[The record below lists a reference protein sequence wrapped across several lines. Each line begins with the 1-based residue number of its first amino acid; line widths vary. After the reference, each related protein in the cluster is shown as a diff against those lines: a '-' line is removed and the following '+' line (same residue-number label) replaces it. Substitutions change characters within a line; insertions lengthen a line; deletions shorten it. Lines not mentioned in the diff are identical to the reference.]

1 MSTLQFVFGASGSGK
16 TEFCIRKALEEA
28 GKDLNHNVYYLVP
41 EQDTLA
47 MQKRIVMHEK
57 NKGKGILNL
66 DVLSF
71 QRLYYASF
79 SHANKKVPKSL
90 DEMGKVMV
98 LSLVAEKYNRNLLY
112 FQGEIDKP
120 GFLEE
125 AKSLI
130 SECMQYGISPENL
143 STCALKSVKKLTGAK
158 LHDMALLYEGF
169 LSWLLEHKKY
179 TEEGIQDLAL
189 EQILQDP
196 NYKNASFL
204 LDGFTGFTV
213 SELRCL
219 EILMEGENDILIS
232 LEIRS
237 REEGNLYDKGDL
249 SSLFYLTKDAV
260 KEVEELALKLKVKV
274 LPEIN
279 VNLYDSIS
287 GERRKEGEVYP
298 RFEKIPALQK
308 ICDDYAFGQ
317 TEGERVGTVGE
328 KRDRSLEPFEKT
340 NQKEAQEEAQKEKRI
355 QPFGISIRECPNIL
369 REVEEAAAEIRALV
383 KNEGYRYR
391 DIAVIVPD
399 PESYRDILFR
409 KWKDLEIPFF
419 LEEDIKLM
427 DSPYGKVVRS
437 ALLVLEKGFLF
448 DAVFRYLRAFPYRGA
463 EEEELVDRWENLAR
477 ERGWKGLEA
486 FSSLLQS
493 EEGEEEL
500 SRGTEE
506 EEEIQS
512 EEVERHPEEEEINSE
527 EKGERAYKKK
537 VEDYQA
543 YRDLTCLFTFYER
556 NRKSA
561 DQKEEKE
568 LDDEKGQNEEKKEKG
583 LVLKDRIDSLSEL
596 LEKTDLEN
604 RLLVSLSFLAEEG
617 MENREE
623 SFEKSI
629 GIILEMMEKMRESL
643 GEIFISKKSFGKLF
657 DLAFSLEKL
666 RQIPATLDQLVVG
679 DLRRSRFH
687 NPKAFFFLGLSSE
700 FLPKGMGKSII
711 FTEKERAFLRES
723 GYRLSPLSWEESYME
738 KYYVYKAFLTPKER
752 LYLSYPRAVRN
763 GKSGKASPYLKEL
776 FPLFPDLK
784 IIYSEGEKLPIYN
797 GKRALEELVEELPKQ
812 CTGKSLFLQ
821 KEEILHRF
829 KTESFR
835 LLQYLWNREEYREEV
850 ERILK
855 GIFFENTE
863 ERITKEMS
871 LALYGEILKGSVSR
885 MEVFYS
891 CPYAHFLQYGLN
903 LKDRKTS
910 EVQAFTIG
918 NVYHRML
925 ELFFQKLMRR
935 KDIEE
940 VFGEKLEELLE
951 EVLEELWQDPEFSFF
966 LSGGRNEYLRMKL
979 KKNGRRILW
988 ALGKQLMGGDFR
1000 PKAVEE
1006 EFKMEEEGLQLR
1018 GRIDRVDEY
1027 LSEDRKKLFL
1037 KVIDYKSGKKE
1048 FSLKNL
1054 FSGLDLQL
1062 PLYMDYVLQRE
1073 KERNPNREVLP
1084 SALFYFTMDNPV
1096 IPYEEDFDPEKERLK
1111 AFKPS
1116 GLVNLSEESLSHL
1129 EKREGESLLLP
1140 VQCKNGE
1147 VEEKGAAVSS
1157 EKLKA
1162 LLEFAKQEMLEGAK
1176 RIKEGEKGISP
1187 IRKEGDITAC
1197 SYCPYHSI
1205 CGFDEDLPNFRYRN
1219 PDSRTDEELWEEI
1232 LKKTKG
1238 KTEEDIEKSDTGEE
1252 KTLIRAKD
1260 AKNIETRKEDGDE

>member
-47 MQKRIVMHEK
+47 MQKRIVMHEN
-57 NKGKGILNL
+57 NKGKGIINL

-79 SHANKKVPKSL
+79 SHRNKPVPKAL

-98 LSLVAEKYNRNLLY
+98 LSLVAEKYNRNLHY

-179 TEEGIQDLAL
+179 TEEGVQDLAL
-189 EQILQDP
+189 EQVLQDP

-260 KEVEELALKLKVKV
+260 KEVEELALKLNVKV

-317 TEGERVGTVGE
+317 TEGERAGTAGE

-340 NQKEAQEEAQKEKRI
+340 EQKEK
-355 QPFGISIRECPNIL
+355 QNKPFGISIRECPNIL

-383 KNEGYRYR
+383 KDEGYRYR

-463 EEEELVDRWENLAR
+463 VEEELVDRWENLAR
-477 ERGWKGLEA
+477 ERGLKGLES

-493 EEGEEEL
+493 DEGEEEL
-500 SRGTEE
+500 SAGTEE

-512 EEVERHPEEEEINSE
+512 K
-527 EKGERAYKKK
+527 EKGESAYKKK

-543 YRDLTCLFTFYER
+543 YRDLTCLFTFFER

-568 LDDEKGQNEEKKEKG
+568 QDDERGQNEEKKEKG

-604 RLLVSLSFLAEEG
+604 RLLESLSFLSEEG

-629 GIILEMMEKMRESL
+629 GIILEIMEKMRESL
-643 GEIFISKKSFGKLF
+643 GEISISKKSFGKLF

-666 RQIPATLDQLVVG
+666 RQIPATLDQVVVG

-700 FLPKGMGKSII
+700 FLPKGMGKNII

-723 GYRLSPLSWEESYME
+723 GYRLSPLSWEESYIE

-776 FPLFPDLK
+776 FPLFSDLK
-784 IIYSEGEKLPIYN
+784 IIYSERQKLPIYN
-797 GKRALEELVEELPKQ
+797 GKRALEELVEELPKK
-812 CTGKSLFLQ
+812 CTGKSLYLQ
-821 KEEILHRF
+821 KEEIVHRF

-835 LLQYLWNREEYREEV
+835 LLQYLWNREEYHEEV
-850 ERILK
+850 EKILK

-885 MEVFYS
+885 MEIFYS

-918 NVYHRML
+918 NLYHRML
-925 ELFFQKLMRR
+925 ELFFKKLMRR
-935 KDIEE
+935 KDMEE
-940 VFGEKLEELLE
+940 AFGEKLEEILN
-951 EVLEELWQDPEFSFF
+951 EVLEELWQDPEFSLF

-979 KKNGRRILW
+979 QKNGRRILW
-988 ALGKQLMGGDFR
+988 ALGKQLLGGDFR

-1027 LSEDRKKLFL
+1027 LSEDRKTLFL
-1037 KVIDYKSGKKE
+1037 KVIDYKSGKKA

-1054 FSGLDLQL
+1054 FAGLDLQL

-1073 KERNPNREVLP
+1073 KEKNPNREVLP
-1084 SALFYFTMDNPV
+1084 SALFYFTMENPV
-1096 IPYEEDFDPEKERLK
+1096 IPYDKDSDPDKERLK

-1116 GLVNLSEESLSHL
+1116 GLVNFSEESLSHL
-1129 EKREGESLLLP
+1129 EKREEESLLLP

-1157 EKLKA
+1157 EKLEA
-1162 LLEFAKQEMLEGAK
+1162 LLAFARKEMLEGAK

-1187 IRKEGDITAC
+1187 IRKEGDITSC

-1205 CGFDEDLPNFRYRN
+1205 CGFDEDIPNFRYRS

-1232 LKKTKG
+1232 LKKT
-1238 KTEEDIEKSDTGEE
+1238 EEEIEESDTGEE

>member
-16 TEFCIRKALEEA
+16 TEFCVRKALEEA
-28 GKDLNHNVYYLVP
+28 EKDLNHNVYYLVP

-47 MQKRIVMHEK
+47 MQKRIVMHEN
-57 NKGKGILNL
+57 NKGKGIINL

-79 SHANKKVPKSL
+79 SHRNKTVPKAL

-143 STCALKSVKKLTGAK
+143 SNCALKSVKKLTGAK
-158 LHDMALLYEGF
+158 LHDMALLYAGF
-169 LSWLLEHKKY
+169 LNWLLEHGKY

-189 EQILQDP
+189 EQVLQDP
-196 NYKNASFL
+196 NYKNATFL

-219 EILMEGENDILIS
+219 EILMEGENNILIS

-237 REEGNLYDKGDL
+237 REEGNLYEKGDM

-260 KEVEELALKLKVKV
+260 KEVEELALKLNVKV
-274 LPEIN
+274 LPAIN

-308 ICDDYAFGQ
+308 ICDDYAYGKAEVERACRGQ
-317 TEGERVGTVGE
+317 E
-328 KRDRSLEPFEKT
+328 KRDVKSFEKT
-340 NQKEAQEEAQKEKRI
+340 EQEEKQKEKQIR
-355 QPFGISIRECPNIL
+355 PFGITLRECPNIL
-369 REVEEAAAEIRALV
+369 REVEEAAVEIRALV
-383 KNEGYRYR
+383 KDEGYRYR

-427 DSPYGKVVRS
+427 DSPYGKVLRS

-448 DAVFRYLRAFPYRGA
+448 DTVFRYLRAFPYRGA
-463 EEEELVDRWENLAR
+463 GEEELVDRWENIAR
-477 ERGWKGLEA
+477 ERGLKGLEA
-486 FSSLLQS
+486 FSSLLKS
-493 EEGEEEL
+493 
-500 SRGTEE
+500 E

-512 EEVERHPEEEEINSE
+512 EEEEIQSE
-527 EKGERAYKKK
+527 EKEERAYKKK

-561 DQKEEKE
+561 EQKEEKE
-568 LDDEKGQNEEKKEKG
+568 QDEQKGQRGQIEEKKEKG

-604 RLLVSLSFLAEEG
+604 RLLGSLSFLSEEG

-643 GEIFISKKSFGKLF
+643 GEISISKKSFGKLF

-666 RQIPATLDQLVVG
+666 RQIPATLDQVVVG

-687 NPKAFFFLGLSSE
+687 NPKAFLFLGLSSE
-700 FLPKGMGKSII
+700 FLPKGMGKKII
-711 FTEKERAFLRES
+711 FTEKEREFLRES
-723 GYRLSPLSWEESYME
+723 GYRLSPLSWEESYIE

-752 LYLSYPRAVRN
+752 LYLSYPRTLRN

-776 FPLFPDLK
+776 LPLFSDLK
-784 IIYSEGEKLPIYN
+784 IIYSEKEKLPIYN
-797 GKRALEELVEELPKQ
+797 GKRALEELVEELPKK
-812 CTGKSLFLQ
+812 CTGKSLYLQ
-821 KEEILHRF
+821 KEEIVHRF

-835 LLQYLWNREEYREEV
+835 LLQYLWNREEYHEEV
-850 ERILK
+850 EKILK

-885 MEVFYS
+885 MEIFYS

-951 EVLEELWQDPEFSFF
+951 EVLEELWQDPEFSLF

-979 KKNGRRILW
+979 QKNGRRILW
-988 ALGKQLMGGDFR
+988 ALGKQLLGGDFR

-1027 LSEDRKKLFL
+1027 LSEDRKTLFL
-1037 KVIDYKSGKKE
+1037 KVIDYKSGKKA

-1054 FSGLDLQL
+1054 FAGLDLQL

-1073 KERNPNREVLP
+1073 KEKNPNREVLP
-1084 SALFYFTMDNPV
+1084 SALFYFTMENPV
-1096 IPYEEDFDPEKERLK
+1096 IPYDKDSDPDKERLK

-1116 GLVNLSEESLSHL
+1116 GLVNFSEESLSHL
-1129 EKREGESLLLP
+1129 EKREEESLLLP

-1157 EKLKA
+1157 EKLEA
-1162 LLEFAKQEMLEGAK
+1162 LLAFARKEMLEGAK

-1187 IRKEGDITAC
+1187 IRKEGDITSC

-1205 CGFDEDLPNFRYRN
+1205 CGFDEDIPNFRYRS

-1232 LKKTKG
+1232 LKKT
-1238 KTEEDIEKSDTGEE
+1238 EEEIEESDTGEE
-1252 KTLIRAKD
+1252 KKQIRAKD
-1260 AKNIETRKEDGDE
+1260 AKNIETRKEESNE

>member
-16 TEFCIRKALEEA
+16 TEFCVRKALEEA
-28 GKDLNHNVYYLVP
+28 EKDLNHNVYYLVP

-47 MQKRIVMHEK
+47 MQKRIVMHEN
-57 NKGKGILNL
+57 NKGKGIINL

-79 SHANKKVPKSL
+79 SHRNKTVPKAL

-143 STCALKSVKKLTGAK
+143 SNCALKSVKKLTGAK
-158 LHDMALLYEGF
+158 FHDMALLYAGF
-169 LSWLLEHKKY
+169 LNWFLEHGKY

-189 EQILQDP
+189 EQVLQDP
-196 NYKNASFL
+196 NYKNATFL

-219 EILMEGENDILIS
+219 EILMEGENNILIS

-237 REEGNLYDKGDL
+237 REEGNLYEKGDM

-260 KEVEELALKLKVKV
+260 KEVEELALKLNVKV
-274 LPEIN
+274 LPAIN

-298 RFEKIPALQK
+298 RFEKIPVLQK
-308 ICDDYAFGQ
+308 ICDDYAYGKAEVERAGRGQ
-317 TEGERVGTVGE
+317 E
-328 KRDRSLEPFEKT
+328 KRDVKSFEKT
-340 NQKEAQEEAQKEKRI
+340 EQEEERKEKQIR
-355 QPFGISIRECPNIL
+355 PFGITLRECPNIL
-369 REVEEAAAEIRALV
+369 REVEEAAVEIRALV
-383 KNEGYRYR
+383 KDEGYRYR

-463 EEEELVDRWENLAR
+463 VEEELVDRWENIAR
-477 ERGWKGLEA
+477 ERGLKGLEA
-486 FSSLLQS
+486 FSSLLKS
-493 EEGEEEL
+493 
-500 SRGTEE
+500 E

-512 EEVERHPEEEEINSE
+512 EEKE
-527 EKGERAYKKK
+527 ERAYKKK

-561 DQKEEKE
+561 EQKEEKE
-568 LDDEKGQNEEKKEKG
+568 QDEQKGQRGQIEEKKEKG

-604 RLLVSLSFLAEEG
+604 RLLESLSFLSEEG

-643 GEIFISKKSFGKLF
+643 GEISISKKSFGKLF

-666 RQIPATLDQLVVG
+666 RQIPATLDQVVVG

-700 FLPKGMGKSII
+700 FLPKGMGKNII
-711 FTEKERAFLRES
+711 FTEKEREFLRES
-723 GYRLSPLSWEESYME
+723 GYRLSPLSWEESYIE

-752 LYLSYPRAVRN
+752 LYLSYPRTLRN

-776 FPLFPDLK
+776 LPLFSDLK
-784 IIYSEGEKLPIYN
+784 IIYSEKEKLPIYN
-797 GKRALEELVEELPKQ
+797 GKRALEDLVEELPKK
-812 CTGKSLFLQ
+812 CTGKSLYLQ
-821 KEEILHRF
+821 KEEIVHRF

-835 LLQYLWNREEYREEV
+835 LLQYLWNREEYHEEV
-850 ERILK
+850 EKILK

-885 MEVFYS
+885 MEIFYS

-918 NVYHRML
+918 NLYHRML
-925 ELFFQKLMRR
+925 ELFFRKLMRR
-935 KDIEE
+935 KDMEE
-940 VFGEKLEELLE
+940 AFGEKLEEILN
-951 EVLEELWQDPEFSFF
+951 EVLEELWQDPEFSLF

-979 KKNGRRILW
+979 QKNGRRILW
-988 ALGKQLMGGDFR
+988 ALGKQLLGGDFR

-1027 LSEDRKKLFL
+1027 LSEDRKTLFL
-1037 KVIDYKSGKKE
+1037 KVIDYKSGKKA

-1054 FSGLDLQL
+1054 FAGLDLQL

-1073 KERNPNREVLP
+1073 KEKNPNREVLP
-1084 SALFYFTMDNPV
+1084 SALFYFTMENPV
-1096 IPYEEDFDPEKERLK
+1096 IPYDKDSDPDKERLK

-1116 GLVNLSEESLSHL
+1116 GLVNFSEESLSHL

-1157 EKLKA
+1157 EKLEA
-1162 LLEFAKQEMLEGAK
+1162 LLAFARKEMLEGAK

-1187 IRKEGDITAC
+1187 IRKEGDITSC

-1205 CGFDEDLPNFRYRN
+1205 CGFDEDIPNFRYRS

-1232 LKKTKG
+1232 LKKT
-1238 KTEEDIEKSDTGEE
+1238 EEKIEESDTGEE

>member
-16 TEFCIRKALEEA
+16 TEFCVRKAMEEA
-28 GKDLNHNVYYLVP
+28 KKDLNHNVYYLVP

-47 MQKRIVMHEK
+47 MQKRIVMHEN
-57 NKGKGILNL
+57 NKGKGIINL

-79 SHANKKVPKSL
+79 SHRNKTVPKAL

-143 STCALKSVKKLTGAK
+143 SNCALKSVKKLTGAK
-158 LHDMALLYEGF
+158 LHDMALLYAGF
-169 LSWLLEHKKY
+169 LNWLLEHGKY

-189 EQILQDP
+189 EQVLQDP
-196 NYKNASFL
+196 NYKNATFL

-213 SELRCL
+213 SEHRCL
-219 EILMEGENDILIS
+219 EILMEGENNILIS

-237 REEGNLYDKGDL
+237 REEGNLYEKGDM

-260 KEVEELALKLKVKV
+260 KEVEELALKLNVKV
-274 LPEIN
+274 LPAIN

-308 ICDDYAFGQ
+308 ICDDYAYGKAEVERAGRGQ
-317 TEGERVGTVGE
+317 E
-328 KRDRSLEPFEKT
+328 KRDVKSFEKT
-340 NQKEAQEEAQKEKRI
+340 EQEEERKERQI
-355 QPFGISIRECPNIL
+355 RPFGITLRECPNIL
-369 REVEEAAAEIRALV
+369 REVEEAAVEIRILV
-383 KNEGYRYR
+383 KDEGYRYR

-448 DAVFRYLRAFPYRGA
+448 DTVFRYLRAFPYRGA
-463 EEEELVDRWENLAR
+463 VDEELVDRWENIAR
-477 ERGWKGLEA
+477 ERGLKGLPA
-486 FSSLLQS
+486 FSSLLKP
-493 EEGEEEL
+493 EEDE
-500 SRGTEE
+500 TEE
-506 EEEIQS
+506 EKNGEK
-512 EEVERHPEEEEINSE
+512 NSDLQPGARNKE
-527 EKGERAYKKK
+527 GNILEKPKKNA
-537 VEDYQA
+537 EDYLA
-543 YRDLTCLFTFYER
+543 HRDLACLIAFYER

-561 DQKEEKE
+561 EKKGEKEQSEEKQEGETQQKEE
-568 LDDEKGQNEEKKEKG
+568 NKEKG

-604 RLLVSLSFLAEEG
+604 RLLESLSFLSEEG

-643 GEIFISKKSFGKLF
+643 GEISISKKSFGKLF

-666 RQIPATLDQLVVG
+666 RQIPATLDQVVVG

-687 NPKAFFFLGLSSE
+687 NPKAFLFLGLSSE
-700 FLPKGMGKSII
+700 FLPKGMGKKII
-711 FTEKERAFLRES
+711 FTEKEREFLRES
-723 GYRLSPLSWEESYME
+723 GYRLSPLSWEESYIE

-752 LYLSYPRAVRN
+752 LYLSYPRTLRN

-776 FPLFPDLK
+776 LPLFSDLK
-784 IIYSEGEKLPIYN
+784 IIYSEKEKLPIYN
-797 GKRALEELVEELPKQ
+797 GKRALEELVEELPKK
-812 CTGKSLFLQ
+812 CTGKSLYLQ
-821 KEEILHRF
+821 KEEIVHRF

-835 LLQYLWNREEYREEV
+835 LLHYLWNREEYREEV
-850 ERILK
+850 KKILK

-918 NVYHRML
+918 NLYHRML
-925 ELFFQKLMRR
+925 ELFFRKLMRR
-935 KDIEE
+935 KDMEE
-940 VFGEKLEELLE
+940 AFGEKREELLN
-951 EVLEELWQDPEFSFF
+951 EVLEELWQDPEFSLF

-979 KKNGRRILW
+979 QKNGRRILW
-988 ALGKQLMGGDFR
+988 ALGKQLLGGDFR

-1027 LSEDRKKLFL
+1027 LSEDRKTLFL
-1037 KVIDYKSGKKE
+1037 KVIDYKSGKKA

-1054 FSGLDLQL
+1054 FAGLDLQL

-1073 KERNPNREVLP
+1073 KEKNSNREVLP
-1084 SALFYFTMDNPV
+1084 SALFYFAMDNPV

-1157 EKLKA
+1157 EKLEA
-1162 LLEFAKQEMLEGAK
+1162 LLAFARKEMLEGAK

-1187 IRKEGDITAC
+1187 IRKEGDITSC

-1205 CGFDEDLPNFRYRN
+1205 CGFDEDIPNFRYRS

-1232 LKKTKG
+1232 LKKT
-1238 KTEEDIEKSDTGEE
+1238 EEKIEESDTGEE

>member
-16 TEFCIRKALEEA
+16 TEFCVRKAMEEA
-28 GKDLNHNVYYLVP
+28 KKDLNHNVYYLVP

-47 MQKRIVMHEK
+47 MQKRIVMHEN
-57 NKGKGILNL
+57 NKGKGIINL

-79 SHANKKVPKSL
+79 SHRNKTVPKAL

-143 STCALKSVKKLTGAK
+143 SNCALKSVKKLTGAK
-158 LHDMALLYEGF
+158 FHDMALLYAGF
-169 LSWLLEHKKY
+169 LNWLLEHGKY
-179 TEEGIQDLAL
+179 TEEGIQDLSL
-189 EQILQDP
+189 EQVLQDP

-219 EILMEGENDILIS
+219 EILMEGENNILIS

-237 REEGNLYDKGDL
+237 REEGNLYEKGDL

-260 KEVEELALKLKVKV
+260 KEVEELALKLNVKV
-274 LPEIN
+274 LPAIN

-308 ICDDYAFGQ
+308 ICDDYAYGKA
-317 TEGERVGTVGE
+317 EVE
-328 KRDRSLEPFEKT
+328 KLIR
-340 NQKEAQEEAQKEKRI
+340 
-355 QPFGISIRECPNIL
+355 PFGISIRECPNIL

-383 KNEGYRYR
+383 KDEDYRYR

-463 EEEELVDRWENLAR
+463 VDEELVDRWENLAR
-477 ERGWKGLEA
+477 ERGLKGLES

-493 EEGEEEL
+493 DEGEEEL
-500 SRGTEE
+500 SAGTEE

-512 EEVERHPEEEEINSE
+512 K
-527 EKGERAYKKK
+527 EKGESAYKKK

-543 YRDLTCLFTFYER
+543 YRDLTCLFTFFER

-568 LDDEKGQNEEKKEKG
+568 QDDERGQNEEKKEKG

-596 LEKTDLEN
+596 LEKTNLEN
-604 RLLVSLSFLAEEG
+604 RLLGSLSFLSEEG

-643 GEIFISKKSFGKLF
+643 GEISISKKSFGKLF

-666 RQIPATLDQLVVG
+666 RQIPATLDQVVVG

-700 FLPKGMGKSII
+700 FLPKGMGKKII
-711 FTEKERAFLRES
+711 FTEKEREFLRES
-723 GYRLSPLSWEESYME
+723 GYRLSPLSWEESYIE

-752 LYLSYPRAVRN
+752 LYLSYPRTLRN

-776 FPLFPDLK
+776 LPLFSDLK
-784 IIYSEGEKLPIYN
+784 IIYSEKEKLPIYN
-797 GKRALEELVEELPKQ
+797 GKRALEELVEELPKK
-812 CTGKSLFLQ
+812 CTGKSLYLQ
-821 KEEILHRF
+821 KEEIVHRF

-835 LLQYLWNREEYREEV
+835 LLQYLWNREEYHEEV
-850 ERILK
+850 EKILK

-885 MEVFYS
+885 MEIFYS

-918 NVYHRML
+918 NLYHRML
-925 ELFFQKLMRR
+925 ELFFKKLMRR
-935 KDIEE
+935 KDMEE
-940 VFGEKLEELLE
+940 AFGEKLEEILN
-951 EVLEELWQDPEFSFF
+951 EVLEELWQDPEFSLF

-979 KKNGRRILW
+979 QKNGRRILW
-988 ALGKQLMGGDFR
+988 ALGKQLLGGDFR

-1027 LSEDRKKLFL
+1027 LSEDRKTLFL
-1037 KVIDYKSGKKE
+1037 KVIDYKSGKKA

-1054 FSGLDLQL
+1054 FAGLDLQL

-1073 KERNPNREVLP
+1073 KEKNPNREVLP
-1084 SALFYFTMDNPV
+1084 SALFYFTMENPV
-1096 IPYEEDFDPEKERLK
+1096 IPYDKDSDPDKERLK

-1116 GLVNLSEESLSHL
+1116 GLVNFSEESLSHL
-1129 EKREGESLLLP
+1129 EKREEESLLLP

-1157 EKLKA
+1157 EKLEA
-1162 LLEFAKQEMLEGAK
+1162 LLAFAKKEMLEGAK

-1187 IRKEGDITAC
+1187 IRKEGDITSC

-1205 CGFDEDLPNFRYRN
+1205 CGFDKDIPNFRYRS

-1232 LKKTKG
+1232 LKKT
-1238 KTEEDIEKSDTGEE
+1238 EEEIEESDTGEE

-1260 AKNIETRKEDGDE
+1260 AKNIETRKEDCDE

>member
-1 MSTLQFVFGASGSGK
+1 M
-16 TEFCIRKALEEA
+16 
-28 GKDLNHNVYYLVP
+28 
-41 EQDTLA
+41 
-47 MQKRIVMHEK
+47 
-57 NKGKGILNL
+57 
-66 DVLSF
+66 
-71 QRLYYASF
+71 
-79 SHANKKVPKSL
+79 
-90 DEMGKVMV
+90 
-98 LSLVAEKYNRNLLY
+98 
-112 FQGEIDKP
+112 
-120 GFLEE
+120 
-125 AKSLI
+125 
-130 SECMQYGISPENL
+130 
-143 STCALKSVKKLTGAK
+143 
-158 LHDMALLYEGF
+158 
-169 LSWLLEHKKY
+169 
-179 TEEGIQDLAL
+179 
-189 EQILQDP
+189 
-196 NYKNASFL
+196 
-204 LDGFTGFTV
+204 
-213 SELRCL
+213 
-219 EILMEGENDILIS
+219 
-232 LEIRS
+232 
-237 REEGNLYDKGDL
+237 
-249 SSLFYLTKDAV
+249 
-260 KEVEELALKLKVKV
+260 
-274 LPEIN
+274 
-279 VNLYDSIS
+279 
-287 GERRKEGEVYP
+287 
-298 RFEKIPALQK
+298 
-308 ICDDYAFGQ
+308 
-317 TEGERVGTVGE
+317 
-328 KRDRSLEPFEKT
+328 
-340 NQKEAQEEAQKEKRI
+340 
-355 QPFGISIRECPNIL
+355 
-369 REVEEAAAEIRALV
+369 
-383 KNEGYRYR
+383 
-391 DIAVIVPD
+391 
-399 PESYRDILFR
+399 
-409 KWKDLEIPFF
+409 
-419 LEEDIKLM
+419 
-427 DSPYGKVVRS
+427 
-437 ALLVLEKGFLF
+437 VLEKGFLF

-643 GEIFISKKSFGKLF
+643 GEISISKKSFGKLF

-784 IIYSEGEKLPIYN
+784 ILYSEGEKLPIYN

-863 ERITKEMS
+863 ESITKEMS

-951 EVLEELWQDPEFSFF
+951 EVLEELWQDPEFSLF

-1006 EFKMEEEGLQLR
+1006 EFKMEEEGLSLR

-1037 KVIDYKSGKKE
+1037 KVIDYKSGKKA

-1054 FSGLDLQL
+1054 FAGLDLQL

-1073 KERNPNREVLP
+1073 KEKNPNQEVLP
-1084 SALFYFTMDNPV
+1084 SALFYFTMENPV
-1096 IPYEEDFDPEKERLK
+1096 IPYDKDSDPDKERLK

-1116 GLVNLSEESLSHL
+1116 GLVNFSEESLSHL
-1129 EKREGESLLLP
+1129 EKREEESLLLP

-1157 EKLKA
+1157 EKLEA
-1162 LLEFAKQEMLEGAK
+1162 LLAFARKEMLEGAK

-1187 IRKEGDITAC
+1187 IRKEWDITSC

-1205 CGFDEDLPNFRYRN
+1205 CGFDEDIPNFRYRS

-1238 KTEEDIEKSDTGEE
+1238 KTEEDIEESDTGEE

>member
-47 MQKRIVMHEK
+47 MQKRIVMHEN
-57 NKGKGILNL
+57 NKGKGIINL

-79 SHANKKVPKSL
+79 SHRNKPVPKAL

-98 LSLVAEKYNRNLLY
+98 LSLVAEKYNRNLHY

-143 STCALKSVKKLTGAK
+143 SACARKSVKKLTGAK

-169 LSWLLEHKKY
+169 LNWLLEHGKY

-189 EQILQDP
+189 EQVLQDP
-196 NYKNASFL
+196 NYKNATFL

-260 KEVEELALKLKVKV
+260 KEVEELALKLNVKV

-317 TEGERVGTVGE
+317 TEGERAGTAGE

-340 NQKEAQEEAQKEKRI
+340 EQKEK
-355 QPFGISIRECPNIL
+355 QNKPFGISIRECPNIL

-383 KNEGYRYR
+383 KDEGYRYR

-409 KWKDLEIPFF
+409 KWKDLDIPFF

-463 EEEELVDRWENLAR
+463 VEEELVDRWENLAR
-477 ERGWKGLEA
+477 ERGLKGLES

-493 EEGEEEL
+493 DEGEEEL
-500 SRGTEE
+500 SAGTEE

-512 EEVERHPEEEEINSE
+512 K
-527 EKGERAYKKK
+527 EKGESAYKKK

-543 YRDLTCLFTFYER
+543 YRDLTCLFTFFER

-568 LDDEKGQNEEKKEKG
+568 QDDERGQNEEKKEKG

-604 RLLVSLSFLAEEG
+604 RLLESLSFLSEEG

-629 GIILEMMEKMRESL
+629 GIILEIMEKMRESL
-643 GEIFISKKSFGKLF
+643 GEISISKKSFGKLF

-666 RQIPATLDQLVVG
+666 RQIPATLDQVVVG

-700 FLPKGMGKSII
+700 FLPKGMGKNII

-723 GYRLSPLSWEESYME
+723 GYRLSPLSWEESYIE

-776 FPLFPDLK
+776 FPLFSDLK
-784 IIYSEGEKLPIYN
+784 IIYSERQKLPIYN
-797 GKRALEELVEELPKQ
+797 GKRALEELVEELPKK
-812 CTGKSLFLQ
+812 CTGKSLYLQ
-821 KEEILHRF
+821 KEEIVHRF

-835 LLQYLWNREEYREEV
+835 LLQYLWNREEYHEEV
-850 ERILK
+850 EKILK

-885 MEVFYS
+885 MEIFYS

-918 NVYHRML
+918 NLYHRML
-925 ELFFQKLMRR
+925 ELFFKKLMRR
-935 KDIEE
+935 KDMEE
-940 VFGEKLEELLE
+940 AFGEKLEEILN
-951 EVLEELWQDPEFSFF
+951 EVLEELWQDPEFSLF

-979 KKNGRRILW
+979 QKNGRRILW
-988 ALGKQLMGGDFR
+988 ALGKQLLGGDFR

-1027 LSEDRKKLFL
+1027 LSEDRKTLFL
-1037 KVIDYKSGKKE
+1037 KVIDYKSGKKA

-1054 FSGLDLQL
+1054 FAGLDLQL

-1073 KERNPNREVLP
+1073 KEKNPNREVLP
-1084 SALFYFTMDNPV
+1084 SALFYFTMENPV
-1096 IPYEEDFDPEKERLK
+1096 IPYDKDSDPDKERLK

-1116 GLVNLSEESLSHL
+1116 GLVNFSEESLSHL
-1129 EKREGESLLLP
+1129 EKREEESLLLP

-1157 EKLKA
+1157 EKLEA
-1162 LLEFAKQEMLEGAK
+1162 LLAFARKEMLEGAK

-1187 IRKEGDITAC
+1187 IRKEGDITSC

-1205 CGFDEDLPNFRYRN
+1205 CGFDEDIPNFRYRS

-1232 LKKTKG
+1232 LKKT
-1238 KTEEDIEKSDTGEE
+1238 EEEIEESDTGEE

>member
-47 MQKRIVMHEK
+47 MQKRIVMHEN
-57 NKGKGILNL
+57 NKGKGIINL

-79 SHANKKVPKSL
+79 SHRNKPVPKAL

-98 LSLVAEKYNRNLLY
+98 LSLVAEKYNRNLHY

-143 STCALKSVKKLTGAK
+143 SACARKSVKKLTGAK

-169 LSWLLEHKKY
+169 LNWLLEHKKY

-189 EQILQDP
+189 EQVLQDS

-260 KEVEELALKLKVKV
+260 KEVEELALKLNVKV

-317 TEGERVGTVGE
+317 TEGERAGTAGE

-340 NQKEAQEEAQKEKRI
+340 EQKEK
-355 QPFGISIRECPNIL
+355 QNKPFGISIRECPNIL

-383 KNEGYRYR
+383 KDEGYRYR

-463 EEEELVDRWENLAR
+463 VEEELVDRWENLAR
-477 ERGWKGLEA
+477 ERGLKGLES

-493 EEGEEEL
+493 DEGEEEL
-500 SRGTEE
+500 SAGTEE

-512 EEVERHPEEEEINSE
+512 K
-527 EKGERAYKKK
+527 EKGESAYKKK

-543 YRDLTCLFTFYER
+543 YRDLTCLFTFFER

-568 LDDEKGQNEEKKEKG
+568 QDDERGQNEEKKEKG

-604 RLLVSLSFLAEEG
+604 RLLESLSFLSEEG

-629 GIILEMMEKMRESL
+629 GIILEIMEKMRESL
-643 GEIFISKKSFGKLF
+643 GEISISKKSFGKLF

-666 RQIPATLDQLVVG
+666 RQIPATLDQVVVG

-700 FLPKGMGKSII
+700 FLPKGMGKNII

-723 GYRLSPLSWEESYME
+723 GYRLSPLSWEESYIE

-776 FPLFPDLK
+776 FPLFSDLK
-784 IIYSEGEKLPIYN
+784 IIYSERQKLPIYN
-797 GKRALEELVEELPKQ
+797 GKRALEELVEELPKK
-812 CTGKSLFLQ
+812 CTGKSLYLQ
-821 KEEILHRF
+821 KEEIVHRF

-835 LLQYLWNREEYREEV
+835 LLQYLWNREEYHEEV
-850 ERILK
+850 EKILK

-885 MEVFYS
+885 MEIFYS

-918 NVYHRML
+918 NLYHRML
-925 ELFFQKLMRR
+925 ELFFKKLMRR
-935 KDIEE
+935 KDMEE
-940 VFGEKLEELLE
+940 AFGEKLEEILN
-951 EVLEELWQDPEFSFF
+951 EVLEELWQDPEFSLF

-979 KKNGRRILW
+979 QKNGRRILW
-988 ALGKQLMGGDFR
+988 ALGKQLLGGDFR

-1027 LSEDRKKLFL
+1027 LSEDRKTLFL
-1037 KVIDYKSGKKE
+1037 KVIDYKSGKKA

-1054 FSGLDLQL
+1054 FAGLDLQL

-1073 KERNPNREVLP
+1073 KEKNPNREVLP
-1084 SALFYFTMDNPV
+1084 SALFYFTMENPV
-1096 IPYEEDFDPEKERLK
+1096 IPYDKDSDPDKERLK

-1116 GLVNLSEESLSHL
+1116 GLVNFSEESLSHL

-1157 EKLKA
+1157 EKLEA
-1162 LLEFAKQEMLEGAK
+1162 LLAFARKEMLEGAK

-1187 IRKEGDITAC
+1187 IRKEGDITSC

-1205 CGFDEDLPNFRYRN
+1205 CGFDEDIPNFRYRS

-1232 LKKTKG
+1232 LKKT
-1238 KTEEDIEKSDTGEE
+1238 EEEIEESDTGEE

>member
-47 MQKRIVMHEK
+47 MQKRIVMHEN
-57 NKGKGILNL
+57 NKGKGIINL

-79 SHANKKVPKSL
+79 SHRNKPVPKAL

-98 LSLVAEKYNRNLLY
+98 LSLVAEKYNRNLHY

-143 STCALKSVKKLTGAK
+143 SACARNSVKKLTGAK

-169 LSWLLEHKKY
+169 LNWLLEHKKY

-189 EQILQDP
+189 EQVLQDS

-260 KEVEELALKLKVKV
+260 KEVEELALKLNVKV

-317 TEGERVGTVGE
+317 TEGERAGTAGE

-340 NQKEAQEEAQKEKRI
+340 EQKEK
-355 QPFGISIRECPNIL
+355 QNKPFGISIRECPNIL

-383 KNEGYRYR
+383 KDEGYRYR

-463 EEEELVDRWENLAR
+463 VEEELVDRWENLAR
-477 ERGWKGLEA
+477 ERGLKGLES

-493 EEGEEEL
+493 DEGEEEL
-500 SRGTEE
+500 SAGTEE

-512 EEVERHPEEEEINSE
+512 K
-527 EKGERAYKKK
+527 EKGESAYKKK

-543 YRDLTCLFTFYER
+543 YRDLTCLFTFFER

-568 LDDEKGQNEEKKEKG
+568 QDDERGQNEEKKEKG

-604 RLLVSLSFLAEEG
+604 RLLESLSFLSEEG

-629 GIILEMMEKMRESL
+629 GIILEIMEKMRESL
-643 GEIFISKKSFGKLF
+643 GEISISKKSFGKLF

-666 RQIPATLDQLVVG
+666 RQIPATLDQVVVG

-700 FLPKGMGKSII
+700 FLPKGMGKNII

-723 GYRLSPLSWEESYME
+723 GYRLSPLSWEESYIE

-776 FPLFPDLK
+776 FPLFSDLK
-784 IIYSEGEKLPIYN
+784 IIYSERQKLPIYN
-797 GKRALEELVEELPKQ
+797 GKRALEELVEELPKK
-812 CTGKSLFLQ
+812 CTGKSLYLQ
-821 KEEILHRF
+821 KEEIVHRF

-835 LLQYLWNREEYREEV
+835 LLQYLWNREEYHEEV
-850 ERILK
+850 EKILK

-885 MEVFYS
+885 MEIFYS

-918 NVYHRML
+918 NLYHRML
-925 ELFFQKLMRR
+925 ELFFKKLMRR
-935 KDIEE
+935 KDMEE
-940 VFGEKLEELLE
+940 AFGEKLEEILN
-951 EVLEELWQDPEFSFF
+951 EVLEELWQDPEFSLF

-979 KKNGRRILW
+979 QKNGRRILW
-988 ALGKQLMGGDFR
+988 ALGKQLLGGDFR

-1027 LSEDRKKLFL
+1027 LSEDRKTLFL
-1037 KVIDYKSGKKE
+1037 KVIDYKSGKKA

-1054 FSGLDLQL
+1054 FAGLDLQL

-1073 KERNPNREVLP
+1073 KEKNPNREVLP
-1084 SALFYFTMDNPV
+1084 SALFYFTMENPV
-1096 IPYEEDFDPEKERLK
+1096 IPYDKDSDPDKERLK

-1116 GLVNLSEESLSHL
+1116 GLVNFSEESLSHL
-1129 EKREGESLLLP
+1129 EKREEESLLLP

-1157 EKLKA
+1157 EKLEA
-1162 LLEFAKQEMLEGAK
+1162 LLAFARKEMLEGAK

-1187 IRKEGDITAC
+1187 IRKEGDITSC

-1205 CGFDEDLPNFRYRN
+1205 CGFDEDIPNFRYRS

-1232 LKKTKG
+1232 LKKT
-1238 KTEEDIEKSDTGEE
+1238 EEEIEESDTGEE

>member
-79 SHANKKVPKSL
+79 SHANKKVPKAL

-189 EQILQDP
+189 EQVLQDP

-237 REEGNLYDKGDL
+237 REEGNLYDRGDL

-260 KEVEELALKLKVKV
+260 KEVEELALKLKVKI

-317 TEGERVGTVGE
+317 TEGERDSRGQE
-328 KRDRSLEPFEKT
+328 KKDVKSFEKT
-340 NQKEAQEEAQKEKRI
+340 EQEEAQKEK
-355 QPFGISIRECPNIL
+355 QNKPFGISIRECPNIL

-383 KNEGYRYR
+383 KDEGYRYR
-391 DIAVIVPD
+391 DIAVIVPN

-463 EEEELVDRWENLAR
+463 VEEEMVDRWENLAR
-477 ERGWKGLEA
+477 ERGLKGLEA

-500 SRGTEE
+500 SAGTEE

-512 EEVERHPEEEEINSE
+512 GEEEKQPK
-527 EKGERAYKKK
+527 EKGEREHKKK

-568 LDDEKGQNEEKKEKG
+568 LDDEKGQNEEKQEKG
-583 LVLKDRIDSLSEL
+583 VVLKDRIDSLSEL

-604 RLLVSLSFLAEEG
+604 RLLESLSFLSEEG

-643 GEIFISKKSFGKLF
+643 GEISISKKSFGKLF

-666 RQIPATLDQLVVG
+666 RQIPATLDQVVVG

-700 FLPKGMGKSII
+700 FLPKGMGKNII

-723 GYRLSPLSWEESYME
+723 GYRLSPLSWEESYIE

-776 FPLFPDLK
+776 FPLFSDLK
-784 IIYSEGEKLPIYN
+784 IIYSERQKLPIYN
-797 GKRALEELVEELPKQ
+797 GKRALEELVEELPKK
-812 CTGKSLFLQ
+812 CTGKSLYLQ
-821 KEEILHRF
+821 KEEIVHRF

-835 LLQYLWNREEYREEV
+835 LLHYLWNREEYREEV
-850 ERILK
+850 KKILK

-885 MEVFYS
+885 MEAFYS
-891 CPYAHFLQYGLN
+891 CPYAHFLQYGLK
-903 LKDRKTS
+903 LQDRKTS

-918 NVYHRML
+918 NLYHRML
-925 ELFFQKLMRR
+925 ELFFRKLMGR
-935 KDIEE
+935 KDMEE
-940 VFGEKLEELLE
+940 AFGEKREEILN
-951 EVLEELWQDPEFSFF
+951 EVLEELWQDPEFSLF

-979 KKNGRRILW
+979 QKNGRRILW
-988 ALGKQLMGGDFR
+988 ALGKQLLGGDFR

-1027 LSEDRKKLFL
+1027 LSEDRKTLFL
-1037 KVIDYKSGKKE
+1037 KVIDYKSGKKA

-1054 FSGLDLQL
+1054 FAGLDLQL

-1073 KERNPNREVLP
+1073 KEKNPNQEVLP
-1084 SALFYFTMDNPV
+1084 SALFYFTMENPV
-1096 IPYEEDFDPEKERLK
+1096 IPYDKDSDPDKERLK

-1116 GLVNLSEESLSHL
+1116 GLVNVSEESLSHL
-1129 EKREGESLLLP
+1129 EKREEESLLLP

-1157 EKLKA
+1157 EKLEA
-1162 LLEFAKQEMLEGAK
+1162 LLAFAKKEMLEGAK

-1205 CGFDEDLPNFRYRN
+1205 CGFDEDIPNFRYRTM
-1219 PDSRTDEELWEEI
+1219 DSRTDEELWEEI
-1232 LKKTKG
+1232 LKKT
-1238 KTEEDIEKSDTGEE
+1238 EEEIEESDTGEE

-1260 AKNIETRKEDGDE
+1260 AKNIVKRKEDGDE

>member
-16 TEFCIRKALEEA
+16 TEFCVRKAMEEA
-28 GKDLNHNVYYLVP
+28 KKDLNHNVYYLVP

-47 MQKRIVMHEK
+47 MQKRIVMHEN
-57 NKGKGILNL
+57 NKGKGIINL

-79 SHANKKVPKSL
+79 SHRNKTVPKAL

-143 STCALKSVKKLTGAK
+143 SNCALKSVKKLTGAK
-158 LHDMALLYEGF
+158 FHDMALLYAGF
-169 LSWLLEHKKY
+169 LNWLLEHGKY
-179 TEEGIQDLAL
+179 TEEGIQDLSL
-189 EQILQDP
+189 EQVLQDP
-196 NYKNASFL
+196 NYKNATFL

-219 EILMEGENDILIS
+219 EILMEGENNILIS

-237 REEGNLYDKGDL
+237 REEGNLYEKGDM

-260 KEVEELALKLKVKV
+260 KEVEELALKLNVKV
-274 LPEIN
+274 LPAIN

-308 ICDDYAFGQ
+308 ICDDYAYGKAEVERAGRGQ
-317 TEGERVGTVGE
+317 E
-328 KRDRSLEPFEKT
+328 KRDVKSFEKT
-340 NQKEAQEEAQKEKRI
+340 EQEEERKEKQIR
-355 QPFGISIRECPNIL
+355 PFGITLRECPNIL
-369 REVEEAAAEIRALV
+369 REVEEAAVEIRALV
-383 KNEGYRYR
+383 KDEGYRYR

-463 EEEELVDRWENLAR
+463 VEEELVDRWENIAR
-477 ERGWKGLEA
+477 ERGLKGLEA
-486 FSSLLQS
+486 FSSLLKS
-493 EEGEEEL
+493 
-500 SRGTEE
+500 E

-512 EEVERHPEEEEINSE
+512 EEEEIQSE
-527 EKGERAYKKK
+527 EKEERAYKKK

-561 DQKEEKE
+561 EQKEEKE
-568 LDDEKGQNEEKKEKG
+568 QDEQKGQRGQIEEKKEKG

-604 RLLVSLSFLAEEG
+604 RLLGSLSFLSEEG

-643 GEIFISKKSFGKLF
+643 GEISISKKSFGKLF

-666 RQIPATLDQLVVG
+666 RQIPATLDQVVVG

-687 NPKAFFFLGLSSE
+687 NPKAFLFLGLSSE
-700 FLPKGMGKSII
+700 FLPKGMGKKII
-711 FTEKERAFLRES
+711 FTEKEREFLRES
-723 GYRLSPLSWEESYME
+723 GYRLSPLSWEESYIE

-752 LYLSYPRAVRN
+752 LYLSYPRTLRN

-776 FPLFPDLK
+776 LPLFSDLK
-784 IIYSEGEKLPIYN
+784 IIYSEKEKLPIYN
-797 GKRALEELVEELPKQ
+797 GKRALEELVEELPKK
-812 CTGKSLFLQ
+812 CTGKSLYLQ
-821 KEEILHRF
+821 KEEIVHRF

-835 LLQYLWNREEYREEV
+835 LLQYLWNREEYHEEV
-850 ERILK
+850 EKILK

-885 MEVFYS
+885 MEIFYS

-951 EVLEELWQDPEFSFF
+951 EVLEELWQDPEFSLF

-979 KKNGRRILW
+979 QKNGRRILW

-1027 LSEDRKKLFL
+1027 LSEDRKTLFL
-1037 KVIDYKSGKKE
+1037 KVIDYKSGKKA

-1054 FSGLDLQL
+1054 FAGLDLQL

-1073 KERNPNREVLP
+1073 KEKNPNREVLP
-1084 SALFYFTMDNPV
+1084 SALFYFTMENPV
-1096 IPYEEDFDPEKERLK
+1096 IPYDKDSDPDKERLK

-1116 GLVNLSEESLSHL
+1116 GLVNFSEESLSHL
-1129 EKREGESLLLP
+1129 EKREEESLLLP

-1157 EKLKA
+1157 EKLEA
-1162 LLEFAKQEMLEGAK
+1162 LLAFAKKEMLEGAK

-1187 IRKEGDITAC
+1187 IRKEGDITSC

-1205 CGFDEDLPNFRYRN
+1205 CGFDEDIPNFRYRS

-1232 LKKTKG
+1232 LKKT
-1238 KTEEDIEKSDTGEE
+1238 EEEIEESDTGEE

-1260 AKNIETRKEDGDE
+1260 AKNIETRKEDCDE

>member
-16 TEFCIRKALEEA
+16 TEFFVRKAMEEA
-28 GKDLNHNVYYLVP
+28 KKDLNHNVYYLVP

-47 MQKRIVMHEK
+47 MQKRIVMHEN
-57 NKGKGILNL
+57 NKGKGIINL

-79 SHANKKVPKSL
+79 SHRNKTVPKAL

-169 LSWLLEHKKY
+169 LNWLLEHKKY

-189 EQILQDP
+189 EQVLQDS
-196 NYKNASFL
+196 NYKNASFF

-237 REEGNLYDKGDL
+237 REEGNLYDRGDL

-317 TEGERVGTVGE
+317 TEGERGGRGQE
-328 KRDRSLEPFEKT
+328 KKDVKTFEKT
-340 NQKEAQEEAQKEKRI
+340 EQEEAQKEKRI

-369 REVEEAAAEIRALV
+369 REVEEAAVEIRALV
-383 KNEGYRYR
+383 KDEGYCYR

-463 EEEELVDRWENLAR
+463 VEEELVDRWENIAR
-477 ERGWKGLEA
+477 ERGLKGLEA
-486 FSSLLQS
+486 FSSLLKS
-493 EEGEEEL
+493 
-500 SRGTEE
+500 E

-512 EEVERHPEEEEINSE
+512 EEEEIQSE
-527 EKGERAYKKK
+527 EKEERAYKKK

-561 DQKEEKE
+561 EKEGEKEQSEEKQE
-568 LDDEKGQNEEKKEKG
+568 GETQQNEENKEKG

-604 RLLVSLSFLAEEG
+604 RLLESLSFLSEEG

-643 GEIFISKKSFGKLF
+643 GEISISKKSFGKLF

-666 RQIPATLDQLVVG
+666 RQIPATLDQVVVG

-687 NPKAFFFLGLSSE
+687 NPKAFLFLGLSSE
-700 FLPKGMGKSII
+700 FLPKGMGKKII
-711 FTEKERAFLRES
+711 FTEKEREFLRES
-723 GYRLSPLSWEESYME
+723 GYRLSPLSWEESYIE

-752 LYLSYPRAVRN
+752 LYLSYPRTLRN

-776 FPLFPDLK
+776 LPLFPDLK
-784 IIYSEGEKLPIYN
+784 IIYSEKEKLPIYN
-797 GKRALEELVEELPKQ
+797 GKRALEELVEELPKK
-812 CTGKSLFLQ
+812 CTGKSLYLQ
-821 KEEILHRF
+821 KEEIVHRF

-835 LLQYLWNREEYREEV
+835 LLQYLWNREEYHEEV
-850 ERILK
+850 EKILK

-951 EVLEELWQDPEFSFF
+951 EVLEELWQDPEFSLF

-1006 EFKMEEEGLQLR
+1006 EFKMEEEGLHLR

-1037 KVIDYKSGKKE
+1037 KVIDYKSGKKA

-1096 IPYEEDFDPEKERLK
+1096 IPYEEDFDPEKERIK

-1129 EKREGESLLLP
+1129 EKREEESLLLP

-1162 LLEFAKQEMLEGAK
+1162 LLEFAKKEMLEGAK

-1238 KTEEDIEKSDTGEE
+1238 KTEEDIEESDTGEE

-1260 AKNIETRKEDGDE
+1260 AKNIETRKEESNE

>member
-16 TEFCIRKALEEA
+16 TEFCVRKAMEEA
-28 GKDLNHNVYYLVP
+28 KKDLNHNVYYLVP

-47 MQKRIVMHEK
+47 MQKRIVMHEN
-57 NKGKGILNL
+57 NKGKGIINL

-79 SHANKKVPKSL
+79 SHRNKTVPKAL

-143 STCALKSVKKLTGAK
+143 SNCALKSIKKLTGAK
-158 LHDMALLYEGF
+158 FHDMALLYAGF
-169 LSWLLEHKKY
+169 LNWLLEHGKY

-189 EQILQDP
+189 EQVLQDP
-196 NYKNASFL
+196 NYKNATFL

-219 EILMEGENDILIS
+219 EILMEGENNILIS

-237 REEGNLYDKGDL
+237 REEGNLYEKGDM

-260 KEVEELALKLKVKV
+260 KEVEELALKLNVKV
-274 LPEIN
+274 LPAIN

-308 ICDDYAFGQ
+308 ICDDYAYGKAEVERAGRGQ
-317 TEGERVGTVGE
+317 E
-328 KRDRSLEPFEKT
+328 KRDVKSFEKT
-340 NQKEAQEEAQKEKRI
+340 EQEEERKEKQIR
-355 QPFGISIRECPNIL
+355 PFGITLRECPNIL
-369 REVEEAAAEIRALV
+369 REVEEAAVEIRTLV
-383 KNEGYRYR
+383 KDEGYRYR

-448 DAVFRYLRAFPYRGA
+448 DTVFRYLRAFPYRGA
-463 EEEELVDRWENLAR
+463 GEEELVDRWENIAR
-477 ERGWKGLEA
+477 ERGLKGLPA
-486 FSSLLQS
+486 FSSLLKP
-493 EEGEEEL
+493 EEDE
-500 SRGTEE
+500 TEE
-506 EEEIQS
+506 EKEE
-512 EEVERHPEEEEINSE
+512 RT
-527 EKGERAYKKK
+527 YKKK

-543 YRDLTCLFTFYER
+543 YWDLTCLFTFYER

-561 DQKEEKE
+561 EKKGEKE
-568 LDDEKGQNEEKKEKG
+568 QSEKKQEGETQQNEENKEKG
-583 LVLKDRIDSLSEL
+583 LVLKDRIDSLFGL

-604 RLLVSLSFLAEEG
+604 RLLESLSFLSKEG

-643 GEIFISKKSFGKLF
+643 GEISISKKSFGKLF

-666 RQIPATLDQLVVG
+666 RQIPATLDQVVVG

-700 FLPKGMGKSII
+700 FLPKGMGKNII

-723 GYRLSPLSWEESYME
+723 GYRLSPLSWEESYIE

-776 FPLFPDLK
+776 FPLFSDLK
-784 IIYSEGEKLPIYN
+784 IIYSERQKLQIYN
-797 GKRALEELVEELPKQ
+797 GKRALEELVEELPKK
-812 CTGKSLFLQ
+812 CTGKSLYLQ
-821 KEEILHRF
+821 KEEIVHRF

-835 LLQYLWNREEYREEV
+835 LLHYLWNREEYREEV
-850 ERILK
+850 KKILK

-891 CPYAHFLQYGLN
+891 CPYAHFLQYGLK
-903 LKDRKTS
+903 LQDRKTS

-918 NVYHRML
+918 NLYHRML
-925 ELFFQKLMRR
+925 ELFFRKLMRR
-935 KDIEE
+935 KDMEE
-940 VFGEKLEELLE
+940 AFGEKREELLN
-951 EVLEELWQDPEFSFF
+951 EVLEELWQDPEFSLF

-979 KKNGRRILW
+979 QKNGRRILW
-988 ALGKQLMGGDFR
+988 ALGKQLLGGDFR

-1027 LSEDRKKLFL
+1027 LSEDRKTLFL
-1037 KVIDYKSGKKE
+1037 KVIDYKSGKKA

-1054 FSGLDLQL
+1054 FEGLDLQL

-1073 KERNPNREVLP
+1073 KEKNSNREVLP
-1084 SALFYFTMDNPV
+1084 SALFYFTMENPV
-1096 IPYEEDFDPEKERLK
+1096 IPYDKDSDPDKERLK

-1116 GLVNLSEESLSHL
+1116 GLVNFSEESLSHL

-1157 EKLKA
+1157 EKLEA
-1162 LLEFAKQEMLEGAK
+1162 LLAFARKEMLEGAK

-1205 CGFDEDLPNFRYRN
+1205 CGFDEDIPNFRYRS

-1232 LKKTKG
+1232 LKKT
-1238 KTEEDIEKSDTGEE
+1238 EEEIEESDTGEE
-1252 KTLIRAKD
+1252 KKQIRAKD
-1260 AKNIETRKEDGDE
+1260 AKNIETRKEESNE

>member
-16 TEFCIRKALEEA
+16 TEFCVRKAMEEA
-28 GKDLNHNVYYLVP
+28 KKDLNHNVYYLVP

-47 MQKRIVMHEK
+47 MQKRIVMHEN
-57 NKGKGILNL
+57 NKGKGIINL

-79 SHANKKVPKSL
+79 SHRNKTVPKAL

-143 STCALKSVKKLTGAK
+143 SNCALKSIKKLTGAK
-158 LHDMALLYEGF
+158 FHDMALLYAGF
-169 LSWLLEHKKY
+169 LNWLLEHGKY

-189 EQILQDP
+189 EQVLQDP
-196 NYKNASFL
+196 NYKNATFL

-219 EILMEGENDILIS
+219 EILMEGENNILIS

-237 REEGNLYDKGDL
+237 REEGNLYEKGDM

-260 KEVEELALKLKVKV
+260 KEVEELALKLNVKV
-274 LPEIN
+274 LPAIN

-308 ICDDYAFGQ
+308 ICDDYAYGKAEVERAGRGQ
-317 TEGERVGTVGE
+317 E
-328 KRDRSLEPFEKT
+328 KRDVKSFEKT
-340 NQKEAQEEAQKEKRI
+340 EQEEERKEKQIR
-355 QPFGISIRECPNIL
+355 PFGITLRECPNIL
-369 REVEEAAAEIRALV
+369 REVEEAAVEIRTLV
-383 KNEGYRYR
+383 KDEGYRYR

-448 DAVFRYLRAFPYRGA
+448 DTVFRYLRAFPYRGA
-463 EEEELVDRWENLAR
+463 GEEELVDRWENIAR
-477 ERGWKGLEA
+477 ERGLKGLPA
-486 FSSLLQS
+486 FSSLLKP
-493 EEGEEEL
+493 EEDE
-500 SRGTEE
+500 TEE
-506 EEEIQS
+506 EKEE
-512 EEVERHPEEEEINSE
+512 RT
-527 EKGERAYKKK
+527 YKKK

-543 YRDLTCLFTFYER
+543 YWDLTCLFTFYER

-561 DQKEEKE
+561 EKKGEKE
-568 LDDEKGQNEEKKEKG
+568 QSEKKQEGETQQNEENKEKG
-583 LVLKDRIDSLSEL
+583 LVLKDRIDSLFGL

-604 RLLVSLSFLAEEG
+604 RLLESLSFLSKEG

-643 GEIFISKKSFGKLF
+643 GEISISKKSFGKLF

-666 RQIPATLDQLVVG
+666 RQIPATLDQVVVG

-700 FLPKGMGKSII
+700 FLPKGMGKNII

-723 GYRLSPLSWEESYME
+723 GYRLSPLSWEESYIE

-776 FPLFPDLK
+776 FPLFSDLK
-784 IIYSEGEKLPIYN
+784 IIYSERQKLQIYN
-797 GKRALEELVEELPKQ
+797 GKRALEELVEELPKK
-812 CTGKSLFLQ
+812 CTGKSLYLQ
-821 KEEILHRF
+821 KEEIVHRF

-835 LLQYLWNREEYREEV
+835 LLHYLWNREEYREEV
-850 ERILK
+850 KKILK

-891 CPYAHFLQYGLN
+891 CPYAHFLQYGLK
-903 LKDRKTS
+903 LQDRKTS

-918 NVYHRML
+918 NLYHRML
-925 ELFFQKLMRR
+925 ELFFRKLMRR
-935 KDIEE
+935 KDMEE
-940 VFGEKLEELLE
+940 AFGEKREELLN
-951 EVLEELWQDPEFSFF
+951 EVLEELWQDPEFSLF

-979 KKNGRRILW
+979 QKNGRRILW
-988 ALGKQLMGGDFR
+988 ALGKQLLGGDFR

-1027 LSEDRKKLFL
+1027 LSEDRKTLFL
-1037 KVIDYKSGKKE
+1037 KVIDYKSGKKA

-1054 FSGLDLQL
+1054 FAGLDLQL

-1073 KERNPNREVLP
+1073 KEKNSNREVLP
-1084 SALFYFTMDNPV
+1084 SALFYFTMENPV
-1096 IPYEEDFDPEKERLK
+1096 IPYDKDSDPDKERLK

-1116 GLVNLSEESLSHL
+1116 GLVNFSEESLSHL

-1157 EKLKA
+1157 EKLEA
-1162 LLEFAKQEMLEGAK
+1162 LLAFARKEMLEGAK

-1205 CGFDEDLPNFRYRN
+1205 CGFDEDIPNFRYRS

-1232 LKKTKG
+1232 LKKT
-1238 KTEEDIEKSDTGEE
+1238 EEEIEESDTGEE
-1252 KTLIRAKD
+1252 KKQIRAKD
-1260 AKNIETRKEDGDE
+1260 AKNIETRKEESNE

>member
-47 MQKRIVMHEK
+47 MQKRIVMHEN
-57 NKGKGILNL
+57 NKGKGIINL

-79 SHANKKVPKSL
+79 SHRNKAVPKAL

-169 LSWLLEHKKY
+169 LNWLLEHKKY

-189 EQILQDP
+189 EQVLQDP

-213 SELRCL
+213 SELRYL
-219 EILMEGENDILIS
+219 EILMEGDNDILIS

-274 LPEIN
+274 LPAIN
-279 VNLYDSIS
+279 LNLYDSIS
-287 GERRKEGEVYP
+287 RERRKEGEVYP

-317 TEGERVGTVGE
+317 TEGERAGTAGE

-340 NQKEAQEEAQKEKRI
+340 EQKEK
-355 QPFGISIRECPNIL
+355 QNKPFGISIRECPNIL
-369 REVEEAAAEIRALV
+369 REVEEAAVEIRALV
-383 KNEGYRYR
+383 KDEDYRYR
-391 DIAVIVPD
+391 DIAVIVTD
-399 PESYRDILFR
+399 SESYRDILFR

-463 EEEELVDRWENLAR
+463 GEEELVDRWENIAR
-477 ERGWKGLEA
+477 ERGLKGLPA
-486 FSSLLQS
+486 FSFLLKP

-500 SRGTEE
+500 SAGTEE
-506 EEEIQS
+506 EEIQ
-512 EEVERHPEEEEINSE
+512 PEEEEKQPE
-527 EKGERAYKKK
+527 EKGERARKKK

-543 YRDLTCLFTFYER
+543 YRDLSCLFTFYEK
-556 NRKSA
+556 NRKIA
-561 DQKEEKE
+561 EQKEEKE
-568 LDDEKGQNEEKKEKG
+568 QDEQKGQRGQNEEKKEKG

-596 LEKTDLEN
+596 LDKTDLEN
-604 RLLVSLSFLAEEG
+604 RLLESLSFLSEEG

-629 GIILEMMEKMRESL
+629 GIILEIMEKMRESL
-643 GEIFISKKSFGKLF
+643 GEISISKKSFGKLF

-666 RQIPATLDQLVVG
+666 RQIPATLDQVVVG

-687 NPKAFFFLGLSSE
+687 NPKAFLFLGLSSE
-700 FLPKGMGKSII
+700 FLPKGMGKKII
-711 FTEKERAFLRES
+711 FTEKEREFLRES
-723 GYRLSPLSWEESYME
+723 GYRLSPLSWEESYIE

-752 LYLSYPRAVRN
+752 LYLSYPRTLRN

-776 FPLFPDLK
+776 LPLFSDLK
-784 IIYSEGEKLPIYN
+784 IIYSEKEKLPIYN
-797 GKRALEELVEELPKQ
+797 GKRALEELVEELPKK
-812 CTGKSLFLQ
+812 CTGKSLYLQ
-821 KEEILHRF
+821 KEEIVHRF

-835 LLQYLWNREEYREEV
+835 LLQYLWNREEYHEEV
-850 ERILK
+850 EKILK

-885 MEVFYS
+885 MEIFYS

-918 NVYHRML
+918 NLYHRML
-925 ELFFQKLMRR
+925 ELFFRKLMRR
-935 KDIEE
+935 KDMEE
-940 VFGEKLEELLE
+940 AFGEKLEEILN
-951 EVLEELWQDPEFSFF
+951 EVLEELWQDPEFSLF

-979 KKNGRRILW
+979 QKNGRRILW
-988 ALGKQLMGGDFR
+988 ALGKQLLGGDFR

-1027 LSEDRKKLFL
+1027 LSEDRKTLFL
-1037 KVIDYKSGKKE
+1037 KVIDYKSGKKA

-1054 FSGLDLQL
+1054 FAGLDLQL

-1073 KERNPNREVLP
+1073 KEKNSNREVLP
-1084 SALFYFTMDNPV
+1084 SALFYFTMENPV
-1096 IPYEEDFDPEKERLK
+1096 IPYDKDSDPDKERLK

-1116 GLVNLSEESLSHL
+1116 GLVNFSEESLSHL

-1157 EKLKA
+1157 EKLEA
-1162 LLEFAKQEMLEGAK
+1162 LLAFARKEMLEGAK

-1187 IRKEGDITAC
+1187 IRKEGDITSC

-1205 CGFDEDLPNFRYRN
+1205 CGFDEDLPNFRYRS

-1238 KTEEDIEKSDTGEE
+1238 ETEEELEGSDTEEE

>member
-1 MSTLQFVFGASGSGK
+1 MSTLQFIFGASGSGK

-47 MQKRIVMHEK
+47 MQKRIVMHEN

-169 LSWLLEHKKY
+169 LNWLLEHKKY

-189 EQILQDP
+189 EQVLQDP

-260 KEVEELALKLKVKV
+260 KEVEELALKLNVKI

-317 TEGERVGTVGE
+317 TEGERGGTAGE

-340 NQKEAQEEAQKEKRI
+340 DQKEAQKEK
-355 QPFGISIRECPNIL
+355 QKEKQNKPFGISIRECPNIL

-383 KNEGYRYR
+383 KDEGYRYR

-427 DSPYGKVVRS
+427 DSPYGKVIRS

-463 EEEELVDRWENLAR
+463 VEEELVDRWENLAR

-506 EEEIQS
+506 EEEIQ
-512 EEVERHPEEEEINSE
+512 PEEEEIHPE
-527 EKGERAYKKK
+527 EKEERAYKKK
-537 VEDYQA
+537 VKDYQA

-561 DQKEEKE
+561 
-568 LDDEKGQNEEKKEKG
+568 EKG

-604 RLLVSLSFLAEEG
+604 RLLDSLFFLSEEG

-623 SFEKSI
+623 SFAKSI
-629 GIILEMMEKMRESL
+629 GIILEMMEKMRETL
-643 GEIFISKKSFGKLF
+643 GEISISKKSFGKLF

-666 RQIPATLDQLVVG
+666 RQIPATLDQVVVG

-687 NPKAFFFLGLSSE
+687 NPKAFFFLGLSTE

-752 LYLSYPRAVRN
+752 LYLSYPRALRN

-784 IIYSEGEKLPIYN
+784 IIYSEREKLPIYN

-863 ERITKEMS
+863 ESITKEMS

-951 EVLEELWQDPEFSFF
+951 EVLEELWQDPEFSLF

-1006 EFKMEEEGLQLR
+1006 EFKMEEEGLSLR

-1073 KERNPNREVLP
+1073 KEKNPNREVLP

-1129 EKREGESLLLP
+1129 EKREGKSLLLP

-1157 EKLKA
+1157 EKLEA
-1162 LLEFAKQEMLEGAK
+1162 LLEFVKKEMLEGAK

-1238 KTEEDIEKSDTGEE
+1238 KTEEDIEESDTGEE

>member
-47 MQKRIVMHEK
+47 MQKRIVMHEN
-57 NKGKGILNL
+57 NKGKGIINL

-79 SHANKKVPKSL
+79 SHRNKPVPKAL

-143 STCALKSVKKLTGAK
+143 SACALKSVKKLTGAK

-260 KEVEELALKLKVKV
+260 KEVEELALKLRVKV

-308 ICDDYAFGQ
+308 ICDDYAYGKAEVERDSRGQ
-317 TEGERVGTVGE
+317 E
-328 KRDRSLEPFEKT
+328 KKDVKSFEKT
-340 NQKEAQEEAQKEKRI
+340 DQEGAQKEK
-355 QPFGISIRECPNIL
+355 QNKPFGISIRECSNIL

-383 KNEGYRYR
+383 KDEDYRYR

-463 EEEELVDRWENLAR
+463 VEEELVDRWENLAR
-477 ERGWKGLEA
+477 ERGLKGLES

-493 EEGEEEL
+493 DEGEEEL
-500 SRGTEE
+500 SAGTEE

-512 EEVERHPEEEEINSE
+512 K
-527 EKGERAYKKK
+527 EKGESAYKKK

-568 LDDEKGQNEEKKEKG
+568 QDDERGQNEEKKEKG

-596 LEKTDLEN
+596 LEKTNLEN
-604 RLLVSLSFLAEEG
+604 RLLGSLSFLSEES

-643 GEIFISKKSFGKLF
+643 GEISISKKSFGKLF

-666 RQIPATLDQLVVG
+666 RQIPATLDQVVVG

-700 FLPKGMGKSII
+700 FLPKGMGKKII
-711 FTEKERAFLRES
+711 FTEKEREFLRES
-723 GYRLSPLSWEESYME
+723 GYRLSPLSWEESYIE
-738 KYYVYKAFLTPKER
+738 KYYVYKSFLTPKER
-752 LYLSYPRAVRN
+752 LYLSYPRALRN
-763 GKSGKASPYLKEL
+763 GKSGKTSPYLKEL
-776 FPLFPDLK
+776 FLLFPDLK
-784 IIYSEGEKLPIYN
+784 IIYSEKEKLPIYN
-797 GKRALEELVEELPKQ
+797 GKRALEELVEELPKK
-812 CTGKSLFLQ
+812 CTGKSLYLQ
-821 KEEILHRF
+821 KEEIVHRF

-850 ERILK
+850 EKILK

-891 CPYAHFLQYGLN
+891 CPYAHFLQYGLS
-903 LKDRKTS
+903 LRDRKTS

-925 ELFFQKLMRR
+925 ELFFQKLMRK
-935 KDIEE
+935 KDMEE
-940 VFGEKLEELLE
+940 AFGEKLEELLN
-951 EVLEELWQDPEFSFF
+951 EVLEELWQDPEFSLF
-966 LSGGRNEYLRMKL
+966 LTGGRNEYLRMKL

-1006 EFKMEEEGLQLR
+1006 EFKMEEEGFSLR

-1147 VEEKGAAVSS
+1147 VEENGAAVSS

-1162 LLEFAKQEMLEGAK
+1162 LLEFAKKEMLEGAK

-1205 CGFDEDLPNFRYRN
+1205 CGFDEDLPNFRYRS

-1232 LKKTKG
+1232 LKKT
-1238 KTEEDIEKSDTGEE
+1238 EEEIEESDTGEE

-1260 AKNIETRKEDGDE
+1260 AKNIETRKEESNE

>member
-16 TEFCIRKALEEA
+16 TEFCVRKALEEA
-28 GKDLNHNVYYLVP
+28 EKDLNHNVYYLVP

-47 MQKRIVMHEK
+47 MQKRIVMYEN
-57 NKGKGILNL
+57 NKGKGIINL

-79 SHANKKVPKSL
+79 SHRNKTVPKAL

-143 STCALKSVKKLTGAK
+143 SNCALKSVKKLTGAK
-158 LHDMALLYEGF
+158 LHDMALLYAGF
-169 LSWLLEHKKY
+169 LNWLLEHGKY

-189 EQILQDP
+189 EQVLQDP
-196 NYKNASFL
+196 NYKNATFL

-219 EILMEGENDILIS
+219 EILMEGENNILIS

-237 REEGNLYDKGDL
+237 REEGNLYEKGDM

-260 KEVEELALKLKVKV
+260 KEVEELALKLNVKV
-274 LPEIN
+274 LPAIN

-308 ICDDYAFGQ
+308 ICDDYAYGKAEVERACRGQ
-317 TEGERVGTVGE
+317 E
-328 KRDRSLEPFEKT
+328 KRDVKSFEKT
-340 NQKEAQEEAQKEKRI
+340 EQEEKQKEKQIR
-355 QPFGISIRECPNIL
+355 PFGITLRECPNIL
-369 REVEEAAAEIRALV
+369 REVEEAAVEIRALV
-383 KNEGYRYR
+383 KDEGYRYR

-427 DSPYGKVVRS
+427 DSPYGKVLRS

-448 DAVFRYLRAFPYRGA
+448 DTVFRYLRAFPYRGA
-463 EEEELVDRWENLAR
+463 GEEELVDRWENIAR
-477 ERGWKGLEA
+477 ERGLKGLPA
-486 FSSLLQS
+486 FSSLLKP
-493 EEGEEEL
+493 EEDE
-500 SRGTEE
+500 TEE
-506 EEEIQS
+506 EKEE
-512 EEVERHPEEEEINSE
+512 RT
-527 EKGERAYKKK
+527 YKKK

-543 YRDLTCLFTFYER
+543 YWDLTCLFTFYER

-561 DQKEEKE
+561 
-568 LDDEKGQNEEKKEKG
+568 EKG

-604 RLLVSLSFLAEEG
+604 RLLESLSFLSEEG

-643 GEIFISKKSFGKLF
+643 GEISISKKSFGKLF

-666 RQIPATLDQLVVG
+666 RQIPATLDQVVVG

-687 NPKAFFFLGLSSE
+687 NPKAFLFLGLSSE
-700 FLPKGMGKSII
+700 FLPKGMGKKII
-711 FTEKERAFLRES
+711 FTEKEREFLRES
-723 GYRLSPLSWEESYME
+723 GYRLSPLSWEESYIE

-752 LYLSYPRAVRN
+752 LYLSYPRTLRN

-776 FPLFPDLK
+776 LPLFSDLK
-784 IIYSEGEKLPIYN
+784 IIYSEKEKLPIYN
-797 GKRALEELVEELPKQ
+797 GKRALEELVEELPKK
-812 CTGKSLFLQ
+812 CTGKSLYLQ
-821 KEEILHRF
+821 KEEIVHRF

-835 LLQYLWNREEYREEV
+835 LLHYLWNREEYREEV
-850 ERILK
+850 KKILK

-918 NVYHRML
+918 NLYHRML
-925 ELFFQKLMRR
+925 ELFFRKLMRR
-935 KDIEE
+935 KDMEE
-940 VFGEKLEELLE
+940 AFGEKREELLN
-951 EVLEELWQDPEFSFF
+951 EVLEELWQDPEFSLF

-979 KKNGRRILW
+979 QKNGRRILW
-988 ALGKQLMGGDFR
+988 ALGKQLLGGDFR

-1027 LSEDRKKLFL
+1027 LSEDRKTLFL
-1037 KVIDYKSGKKE
+1037 KVIDYKSGKKA

-1054 FSGLDLQL
+1054 FAGLDLQL

-1073 KERNPNREVLP
+1073 KEKNSNREVLP
-1084 SALFYFTMDNPV
+1084 SALFYFTMENPV
-1096 IPYEEDFDPEKERLK
+1096 IPYDKDSDPDKERLK

-1116 GLVNLSEESLSHL
+1116 GLVNFSEESLSHL

-1157 EKLKA
+1157 EKLEA
-1162 LLEFAKQEMLEGAK
+1162 LLAFARKEMLEGAK

-1205 CGFDEDLPNFRYRN
+1205 CGFDEDIPNFRYRS

-1232 LKKTKG
+1232 LKKT
-1238 KTEEDIEKSDTGEE
+1238 EEEIEESDTGEE
-1252 KTLIRAKD
+1252 KKQIRAKD
-1260 AKNIETRKEDGDE
+1260 AKNIETRKEESNE

>member
-16 TEFCIRKALEEA
+16 TEFCVRKALEEA
-28 GKDLNHNVYYLVP
+28 EKDLNHNVYYLVP

-47 MQKRIVMHEK
+47 MQKRIVMHEN
-57 NKGKGILNL
+57 NKGKGIINL

-79 SHANKKVPKSL
+79 SHRNKTVPKAL

-143 STCALKSVKKLTGAK
+143 SNCALKSVKKLTGAK
-158 LHDMALLYEGF
+158 LHDMALLYAGF
-169 LSWLLEHKKY
+169 LNWLLEHGKY

-189 EQILQDP
+189 EQVLQDP
-196 NYKNASFL
+196 NYKNATFL

-260 KEVEELALKLKVKV
+260 KEVEELALKLRVKV

-308 ICDDYAFGQ
+308 ICDDYAYGKAEVERDSRGQ
-317 TEGERVGTVGE
+317 E
-328 KRDRSLEPFEKT
+328 KKDVKSFEKT
-340 NQKEAQEEAQKEKRI
+340 DQEGAQKEK
-355 QPFGISIRECPNIL
+355 QNKPFGISIRECSNIL

-383 KNEGYRYR
+383 KDEDYRYR

-463 EEEELVDRWENLAR
+463 VEEELVDRWENLAR
-477 ERGWKGLEA
+477 ERGLKGLES

-493 EEGEEEL
+493 DEGEEEL
-500 SRGTEE
+500 SAGTEE

-512 EEVERHPEEEEINSE
+512 K
-527 EKGERAYKKK
+527 EKGESAYKKK

-568 LDDEKGQNEEKKEKG
+568 QDDERGQNEEKKEKG

-596 LEKTDLEN
+596 LEKTNLEN
-604 RLLVSLSFLAEEG
+604 RLLGSLSFLSEES

-643 GEIFISKKSFGKLF
+643 GEISISKKSFGKLF

-666 RQIPATLDQLVVG
+666 RQIPATLDQVVVG

-700 FLPKGMGKSII
+700 FLPKGMGKKII
-711 FTEKERAFLRES
+711 FTEKEREFLRES
-723 GYRLSPLSWEESYME
+723 GYRLSPLSWEESYIE
-738 KYYVYKAFLTPKER
+738 KYYVYKSFLTPKER
-752 LYLSYPRAVRN
+752 LYLSYPRALRN
-763 GKSGKASPYLKEL
+763 GKSGKTSPYLKEL
-776 FPLFPDLK
+776 FLLFPDLK
-784 IIYSEGEKLPIYN
+784 IIYSEKEKLPIYN
-797 GKRALEELVEELPKQ
+797 GKRALEELVEELPKK
-812 CTGKSLFLQ
+812 CTGKSLYLQ
-821 KEEILHRF
+821 KEEIVHRF

-850 ERILK
+850 EKILK

-891 CPYAHFLQYGLN
+891 CPYAHFLQYGLS
-903 LKDRKTS
+903 LRDRKTS

-925 ELFFQKLMRR
+925 ELFFQKLMRK
-935 KDIEE
+935 KDMEE
-940 VFGEKLEELLE
+940 AFGEKLEELLN
-951 EVLEELWQDPEFSFF
+951 EVLEELWQDPEFSLF
-966 LSGGRNEYLRMKL
+966 LTGGRNEYLRMKL

-1006 EFKMEEEGLQLR
+1006 EFKMEEEGLRLR

-1147 VEEKGAAVSS
+1147 VEENGAAVSS

-1162 LLEFAKQEMLEGAK
+1162 LLEFAKKEMLEGAK

-1197 SYCPYHSI
+1197 RYCPYHSI
-1205 CGFDEDLPNFRYRN
+1205 CGFDEDLPNFRYRS

-1232 LKKTKG
+1232 LKKT
-1238 KTEEDIEKSDTGEE
+1238 EEEIEESDTGEE

-1260 AKNIETRKEDGDE
+1260 AKNIETRKEESNE

>member
-79 SHANKKVPKSL
+79 SHANKKVPKAL

-189 EQILQDP
+189 EQVLQDP

-493 EEGEEEL
+493 EEGEE
-500 SRGTEE
+500 
-506 EEEIQS
+506 IQ
-512 EEVERHPEEEEINSE
+512 SE
-527 EKGERAYKKK
+527 EKGERAHKKK

-543 YRDLTCLFTFYER
+543 YRDLTCLFTFYEK

-561 DQKEEKE
+561 
-568 LDDEKGQNEEKKEKG
+568 EKG

-604 RLLVSLSFLAEEG
+604 RLLGSLSFLAEEG

-629 GIILEMMEKMRESL
+629 GIILEIIEKIRESL
-643 GEIFISKKSFGKLF
+643 GEISISKKSFGKLF

-687 NPKAFFFLGLSSE
+687 NPKAFFFLGLSAE
-700 FLPKGMGKSII
+700 FLPKGMGKNII

-776 FPLFPDLK
+776 FPLFSDLK
-784 IIYSEGEKLPIYN
+784 IIYSERQKLPIYN

-863 ERITKEMS
+863 ERISKEMS

-951 EVLEELWQDPEFSFF
+951 EVLEELWQDPEFSLF

-1006 EFKMEEEGLQLR
+1006 EFKMEEEGLHLR

-1260 AKNIETRKEDGDE
+1260 AKNIETGKEDGDE

>member
-16 TEFCIRKALEEA
+16 TEFCVRKAMEEA
-28 GKDLNHNVYYLVP
+28 KKDLNHNVYYLVP

-47 MQKRIVMHEK
+47 MQKRIVMHEN
-57 NKGKGILNL
+57 NKGKGIINL

-79 SHANKKVPKSL
+79 SHRNKTVPKAL

-143 STCALKSVKKLTGAK
+143 SNCALKSVKKLTGAK
-158 LHDMALLYEGF
+158 FHDMALLYAGF
-169 LSWLLEHKKY
+169 LNWLLEHGKY
-179 TEEGIQDLAL
+179 TEEGIQDLSL
-189 EQILQDP
+189 EQVLQDP
-196 NYKNASFL
+196 NYKNATFL

-219 EILMEGENDILIS
+219 EILMEGENNILIS

-237 REEGNLYDKGDL
+237 REEGNLYEKGDM

-260 KEVEELALKLKVKV
+260 KEVEELALKLNVKV
-274 LPEIN
+274 LPAIN

-308 ICDDYAFGQ
+308 ICDDYAYGKAEVERAGRGQ
-317 TEGERVGTVGE
+317 E
-328 KRDRSLEPFEKT
+328 KRDVKSFEKT
-340 NQKEAQEEAQKEKRI
+340 EQEEERKEKQIR
-355 QPFGISIRECPNIL
+355 PFGITLRECPNIL
-369 REVEEAAAEIRALV
+369 REVEEAAVEIRTLV
-383 KNEGYRYR
+383 KDEGYRYR

-448 DAVFRYLRAFPYRGA
+448 DTVFRYLRAFPYRGA
-463 EEEELVDRWENLAR
+463 VEEELVDRWENIAR
-477 ERGWKGLEA
+477 ERGLKGLEA
-486 FSSLLQS
+486 FSSLLKS
-493 EEGEEEL
+493 
-500 SRGTEE
+500 E

-512 EEVERHPEEEEINSE
+512 EEEEIQSE
-527 EKGERAYKKK
+527 EKEERAYKKK

-561 DQKEEKE
+561 EQKEEKE
-568 LDDEKGQNEEKKEKG
+568 QDEQKGQRGQIEEKKEKG

-604 RLLVSLSFLAEEG
+604 RLLGSLSFLSEEG

-643 GEIFISKKSFGKLF
+643 GEISISKKSFGKLF

-666 RQIPATLDQLVVG
+666 RQIPATLDQVVVG

-687 NPKAFFFLGLSSE
+687 NPKAFLFLGLSSE
-700 FLPKGMGKSII
+700 FLPKGMGKKII
-711 FTEKERAFLRES
+711 FTEKEREFLRES
-723 GYRLSPLSWEESYME
+723 GYRLSPLSWEESYIE

-752 LYLSYPRAVRN
+752 LYLSYPRTLRN

-776 FPLFPDLK
+776 LPLFSDLK
-784 IIYSEGEKLPIYN
+784 IIYSEKEKLPIYN
-797 GKRALEELVEELPKQ
+797 GKRALEELVEELPKK
-812 CTGKSLFLQ
+812 CTGKSLYLQ
-821 KEEILHRF
+821 KEEIVHRF

-835 LLQYLWNREEYREEV
+835 LLQYLWNREEYHEEV
-850 ERILK
+850 AKILK

-885 MEVFYS
+885 MEIFYS

-951 EVLEELWQDPEFSFF
+951 EVLEELWQDPEFSLF

-979 KKNGRRILW
+979 QKNGRRILW

-1027 LSEDRKKLFL
+1027 LSEDRKTLFL
-1037 KVIDYKSGKKE
+1037 KVIDYKSGKKA

-1054 FSGLDLQL
+1054 FAGLDLQL

-1073 KERNPNREVLP
+1073 KEKNSNREVLP
-1084 SALFYFTMDNPV
+1084 SALFYFTMENPV
-1096 IPYEEDFDPEKERLK
+1096 IPYDKDSDPDKERLK

-1116 GLVNLSEESLSHL
+1116 GLVNFSEESLSHL
-1129 EKREGESLLLP
+1129 EKREEESLLLP

-1157 EKLKA
+1157 EKLEA
-1162 LLEFAKQEMLEGAK
+1162 LLAFAKKEMLEGAK

-1187 IRKEGDITAC
+1187 IRKEGDITSC

-1205 CGFDEDLPNFRYRN
+1205 CGFDEDIPNFRYRS

-1232 LKKTKG
+1232 LKKT
-1238 KTEEDIEKSDTGEE
+1238 EEEIEESDTGEE

>member
-1 MSTLQFVFGASGSGK
+1 MSTLQFIFGASGSGK

-47 MQKRIVMHEK
+47 MQKRIVMHEN

-169 LSWLLEHKKY
+169 LNWLLEHKKY

-189 EQILQDP
+189 EQVLQDP

-260 KEVEELALKLKVKV
+260 KEVEELALKLNVKI

-493 EEGEEEL
+493 EEGEE
-500 SRGTEE
+500 
-506 EEEIQS
+506 IQ
-512 EEVERHPEEEEINSE
+512 SE
-527 EKGERAYKKK
+527 EKGERAHKKK

-543 YRDLTCLFTFYER
+543 YRDLSCLFTFYEK

-561 DQKEEKE
+561 
-568 LDDEKGQNEEKKEKG
+568 EKG
-583 LVLKDRIDSLSEL
+583 LVLKDRIDSISEL

-604 RLLVSLSFLAEEG
+604 RLLDSLSFLSEEG

-623 SFEKSI
+623 SFAKSI

-643 GEIFISKKSFGKLF
+643 GEISISKKSFGKLF

-687 NPKAFFFLGLSSE
+687 NPRAFFFLGLSAE

-784 IIYSEGEKLPIYN
+784 IIYSEREKLPIYN

-835 LLQYLWNREEYREEV
+835 LLQYLWNREEYHKEV

-863 ERITKEMS
+863 ERISREMS

-940 VFGEKLEELLE
+940 VFEEKLEELLE
-951 EVLEELWQDPEFSFF
+951 EVLEELWQDPEFSLF

-1006 EFKMEEEGLQLR
+1006 EFKMEEEGLHLR

-1037 KVIDYKSGKKE
+1037 KVIDYKSGKKA

-1073 KERNPNREVLP
+1073 KEKNPNREVLP

-1157 EKLKA
+1157 EKLEA
-1162 LLEFAKQEMLEGAK
+1162 LLEFVKKEMLKGAK

-1238 KTEEDIEKSDTGEE
+1238 KTEEDIEESDTGEE

>member
-16 TEFCIRKALEEA
+16 TEYCIRKALEEA

-189 EQILQDP
+189 EQVLQDP

-317 TEGERVGTVGE
+317 TEGERVGIVGE

-383 KNEGYRYR
+383 KDEGYRYR

-500 SRGTEE
+500 SAGTEE

-512 EEVERHPEEEEINSE
+512 GEEEKQPK
-527 EKGERAYKKK
+527 EKGEREHKKK

-543 YRDLTCLFTFYER
+543 YRDLSCLFTFYER

-561 DQKEEKE
+561 
-568 LDDEKGQNEEKKEKG
+568 EKG

-604 RLLVSLSFLAEEG
+604 RLLGSLSFLSEEG

-687 NPKAFFFLGLSSE
+687 NPKAFFFLGLSAE

-784 IIYSEGEKLPIYN
+784 IIYSEREKLPIYN

-835 LLQYLWNREEYREEV
+835 LLQYLWNREEYRKEV

-951 EVLEELWQDPEFSFF
+951 EVLEELWQDPEFSLF

-988 ALGKQLMGGDFR
+988 ALGKQLIGGDFR

-1006 EFKMEEEGLQLR
+1006 EFKMEEEGLHLR

-1037 KVIDYKSGKKE
+1037 KVIDYKSGKKA

-1073 KERNPNREVLP
+1073 KEKNPNREVLP

-1157 EKLKA
+1157 EKLEA
-1162 LLEFAKQEMLEGAK
+1162 LLEFAKKEMLEGAK

-1232 LKKTKG
+1232 LKKTK
-1238 KTEEDIEKSDTGEE
+1238 EEIEESDTGEE
-1252 KTLIRAKD
+1252 KKLIRAKD

>member
-16 TEFCIRKALEEA
+16 TEFCVRKALEEA
-28 GKDLNHNVYYLVP
+28 EKDLNHNVYYLVP

-47 MQKRIVMHEK
+47 MQKRIVMYEN
-57 NKGKGILNL
+57 NKGKGIINL

-79 SHANKKVPKSL
+79 SHRNKTVPKAL

-143 STCALKSVKKLTGAK
+143 SNCALKSVKKLTGAK
-158 LHDMALLYEGF
+158 LHDMALLYAGF
-169 LSWLLEHKKY
+169 LNWLLEHGKY

-189 EQILQDP
+189 EQVLQDP
-196 NYKNASFL
+196 NYKNATFL

-219 EILMEGENDILIS
+219 EILMEGENNILIS

-237 REEGNLYDKGDL
+237 REEGNLYEKGDM

-260 KEVEELALKLKVKV
+260 KEVEELALKLNVKV
-274 LPEIN
+274 LPAIN

-308 ICDDYAFGQ
+308 ICDDYAYGKAEVERACRGQ
-317 TEGERVGTVGE
+317 E
-328 KRDRSLEPFEKT
+328 KRDVKSFEKT
-340 NQKEAQEEAQKEKRI
+340 EQEEKQKEKQIR
-355 QPFGISIRECPNIL
+355 PFGITLRECPNIL
-369 REVEEAAAEIRALV
+369 REVEEAAVEIRALV
-383 KNEGYRYR
+383 KDEGYRYR

-427 DSPYGKVVRS
+427 DSPYGKVLRS

-448 DAVFRYLRAFPYRGA
+448 DTVFRYLRAFPYRGA
-463 EEEELVDRWENLAR
+463 GEEELVDRWENIAR
-477 ERGWKGLEA
+477 ERGLKGLPA
-486 FSSLLQS
+486 FSSLLKP
-493 EEGEEEL
+493 EEDE
-500 SRGTEE
+500 TEE
-506 EEEIQS
+506 EKEE
-512 EEVERHPEEEEINSE
+512 RT
-527 EKGERAYKKK
+527 YKKK

-543 YRDLTCLFTFYER
+543 YWDLTCLFTFYER

-561 DQKEEKE
+561 
-568 LDDEKGQNEEKKEKG
+568 EKG

-604 RLLVSLSFLAEEG
+604 RLLESLSFLSEEG

-643 GEIFISKKSFGKLF
+643 GEISISKKSFGKLF

-666 RQIPATLDQLVVG
+666 RQIPATLDQVVVG

-687 NPKAFFFLGLSSE
+687 NPKAFLFLGLSSE
-700 FLPKGMGKSII
+700 FLPKGMGKKII
-711 FTEKERAFLRES
+711 FTEKEREFLRES
-723 GYRLSPLSWEESYME
+723 GYRLSPLSWEESYIE

-752 LYLSYPRAVRN
+752 LYLSYPRTLRN

-776 FPLFPDLK
+776 LPLFSDLK
-784 IIYSEGEKLPIYN
+784 IIYSEKEKLPIYN
-797 GKRALEELVEELPKQ
+797 GKRALEELVEELPKK
-812 CTGKSLFLQ
+812 CTGKSLYLQ
-821 KEEILHRF
+821 KEEIVHRF

-835 LLQYLWNREEYREEV
+835 LLHYLWNREEYREEV
-850 ERILK
+850 KKILK

-918 NVYHRML
+918 NLYHRML
-925 ELFFQKLMRR
+925 ELFFRKLMRR
-935 KDIEE
+935 KDMEE
-940 VFGEKLEELLE
+940 AFGEKREELLN
-951 EVLEELWQDPEFSFF
+951 EVLEELWQDPEFSLF

-979 KKNGRRILW
+979 QKNGRRILW
-988 ALGKQLMGGDFR
+988 ALGKQLLGGDFR

-1027 LSEDRKKLFL
+1027 LSEDRKTLFL
-1037 KVIDYKSGKKE
+1037 KVIDYKSGKKA

-1054 FSGLDLQL
+1054 FAGLDLQL

-1073 KERNPNREVLP
+1073 KEKNSNREVLP
-1084 SALFYFTMDNPV
+1084 SALFYFAMDNPV

-1157 EKLKA
+1157 EKLEA
-1162 LLEFAKQEMLEGAK
+1162 LLAFARKEMLEGAI

-1187 IRKEGDITAC
+1187 IRKEGDITSC

-1205 CGFDEDLPNFRYRN
+1205 CGFDEDIPNFRYRS

-1232 LKKTKG
+1232 LKKT
-1238 KTEEDIEKSDTGEE
+1238 EEKIEESDTGEE

>member
-79 SHANKKVPKSL
+79 SHANKEVPKAL

-493 EEGEEEL
+493 EEGEE
-500 SRGTEE
+500 
-506 EEEIQS
+506 IQ
-512 EEVERHPEEEEINSE
+512 SE
-527 EKGERAYKKK
+527 EKGERAHKKK

-543 YRDLTCLFTFYER
+543 YRDLSCLFTFYEK

-561 DQKEEKE
+561 
-568 LDDEKGQNEEKKEKG
+568 EKG

-604 RLLVSLSFLAEEG
+604 RLLDSLSFLSEEG

-623 SFEKSI
+623 SFAKSI

-643 GEIFISKKSFGKLF
+643 GEISISKKSFGKLF

-687 NPKAFFFLGLSSE
+687 NPRAFFFLGLSAE

-752 LYLSYPRAVRN
+752 LYLSYPRALRN

-784 IIYSEGEKLPIYN
+784 IIYSEREKLPIYN

-835 LLQYLWNREEYREEV
+835 LLQYLWNREEYHKEV

-863 ERITKEMS
+863 ERISREMS

-940 VFGEKLEELLE
+940 VFEEKLEELLE
-951 EVLEELWQDPEFSFF
+951 EVLEELWQDPEFSLF
-966 LSGGRNEYLRMKL
+966 LSGGRNEYLRMKM

-1006 EFKMEEEGLQLR
+1006 EFKMEEEGLHLR

-1037 KVIDYKSGKKE
+1037 KVIDYKSGKKA

-1073 KERNPNREVLP
+1073 KEKNPNREVLP

-1157 EKLKA
+1157 EKLEA
-1162 LLEFAKQEMLEGAK
+1162 LLEFVKKEMLKGAK

-1238 KTEEDIEKSDTGEE
+1238 KTEEDIEG
-1252 KTLIRAKD
+1252 
-1260 AKNIETRKEDGDE
+1260 RKEESNE

>member
-47 MQKRIVMHEK
+47 MQKRIVMHEN
-57 NKGKGILNL
+57 NKGKGIINL

-79 SHANKKVPKSL
+79 SHRNKPVPKAL

-143 STCALKSVKKLTGAK
+143 SACALKSVKKLTGAK

-232 LEIRS
+232 LDIRS

-260 KEVEELALKLKVKV
+260 KEVEELALKLRVKV

-308 ICDDYAFGQ
+308 ICDDYAYGKAEVERDSRGQ
-317 TEGERVGTVGE
+317 E
-328 KRDRSLEPFEKT
+328 KKDVKSFEKT
-340 NQKEAQEEAQKEKRI
+340 DQEGAQKEK
-355 QPFGISIRECPNIL
+355 QNKPFGISIRECSNIL

-383 KNEGYRYR
+383 KDEDYRYR

-463 EEEELVDRWENLAR
+463 VEEELVDRWENLAR
-477 ERGWKGLEA
+477 ERGLKGLES

-493 EEGEEEL
+493 DEGEEEL
-500 SRGTEE
+500 SAGTEE

-512 EEVERHPEEEEINSE
+512 K
-527 EKGERAYKKK
+527 EKGESAYKKK

-568 LDDEKGQNEEKKEKG
+568 QDDERGQNEEKKEKG

-596 LEKTDLEN
+596 LEKTNLEN
-604 RLLVSLSFLAEEG
+604 RLLGSLSFLSEES

-643 GEIFISKKSFGKLF
+643 GEISISKKSFGKLF

-666 RQIPATLDQLVVG
+666 RQIPATLDQVVVG

-700 FLPKGMGKSII
+700 FLPKGMGKKII
-711 FTEKERAFLRES
+711 FTEKEREFLRES
-723 GYRLSPLSWEESYME
+723 GYRLSPLSWEESYIE
-738 KYYVYKAFLTPKER
+738 KYYVYKSFLTPKER
-752 LYLSYPRAVRN
+752 LYLSYPRALRN
-763 GKSGKASPYLKEL
+763 GKSGKTSPYLKEL
-776 FPLFPDLK
+776 FLLFPDLK
-784 IIYSEGEKLPIYN
+784 IIYSEKEKLPIYN
-797 GKRALEELVEELPKQ
+797 GKRALEELVEELPKK
-812 CTGKSLFLQ
+812 CTGKSLYLQ
-821 KEEILHRF
+821 KEEIVHRF

-850 ERILK
+850 EKILK

-891 CPYAHFLQYGLN
+891 CPYAHFLQYGLS
-903 LKDRKTS
+903 LRDRKTS

-925 ELFFQKLMRR
+925 ELFFQKLMRK
-935 KDIEE
+935 KDMEE
-940 VFGEKLEELLE
+940 AFGEKLEELLN
-951 EVLEELWQDPEFSFF
+951 EVLEELWQDPEFSLF
-966 LSGGRNEYLRMKL
+966 LTGGRNEYLRMKL

-1006 EFKMEEEGLQLR
+1006 EFKMEEEGLRLR

-1162 LLEFAKQEMLEGAK
+1162 LLEFAKKEMLEGAK

-1205 CGFDEDLPNFRYRN
+1205 CGFDEDLPNFRYRS

-1232 LKKTKG
+1232 LKKT
-1238 KTEEDIEKSDTGEE
+1238 EEEIEESDTGEE

-1260 AKNIETRKEDGDE
+1260 AKNIETRKEESNE

>member
-47 MQKRIVMHEK
+47 MQKRIVMHEN
-57 NKGKGILNL
+57 NKGKGIINL

-79 SHANKKVPKSL
+79 SHRNKPVPKAL

-143 STCALKSVKKLTGAK
+143 SACALKSVKKLTGAK

-260 KEVEELALKLKVKV
+260 KEVEELALKLRVKV

-308 ICDDYAFGQ
+308 ICDDYAYGKAEVERDSRGQ
-317 TEGERVGTVGE
+317 E
-328 KRDRSLEPFEKT
+328 KKDVKSFEKT
-340 NQKEAQEEAQKEKRI
+340 DQEGAQKEK
-355 QPFGISIRECPNIL
+355 QNKPFGISIRECSNIL

-383 KNEGYRYR
+383 KDEDYRYR

-463 EEEELVDRWENLAR
+463 VEEELVDRWENLAR
-477 ERGWKGLEA
+477 ERGLKGLES

-493 EEGEEEL
+493 DEGEEEL
-500 SRGTEE
+500 SAGTEE

-512 EEVERHPEEEEINSE
+512 K
-527 EKGERAYKKK
+527 EKGESAYKKK

-568 LDDEKGQNEEKKEKG
+568 QDDERGQNEEKKEKG

-596 LEKTDLEN
+596 LEKTNLEN
-604 RLLVSLSFLAEEG
+604 RLLGSLSFLSEES

-643 GEIFISKKSFGKLF
+643 GEISISKKSFGKLF

-666 RQIPATLDQLVVG
+666 RQIPATLDQVVVG

-700 FLPKGMGKSII
+700 FLPKGMGKKII
-711 FTEKERAFLRES
+711 FTEKEREFLRES
-723 GYRLSPLSWEESYME
+723 GYRLSPLSWEESYIE
-738 KYYVYKAFLTPKER
+738 KYYVYKSFLTPKER
-752 LYLSYPRAVRN
+752 LYLSYPRALRN
-763 GKSGKASPYLKEL
+763 GKSGKTSPYLKEL
-776 FPLFPDLK
+776 FLLFPDLK
-784 IIYSEGEKLPIYN
+784 IIYSEKEKLPIYN
-797 GKRALEELVEELPKQ
+797 GKRALEELVEELPKK
-812 CTGKSLFLQ
+812 CTGKSLYLQ
-821 KEEILHRF
+821 KEEIVHRF

-850 ERILK
+850 EKILK

-891 CPYAHFLQYGLN
+891 CPYAHFLQYGLS
-903 LKDRKTS
+903 LRDRKTS

-925 ELFFQKLMRR
+925 ELFFQKLMRK
-935 KDIEE
+935 KDMEE
-940 VFGEKLEELLE
+940 AFGEKLEELLN
-951 EVLEELWQDPEFSFF
+951 EVLEELWQDPEFSLF
-966 LSGGRNEYLRMKL
+966 LTGGRNEYLRMKL

-988 ALGKQLMGGDFR
+988 ALGKQLLGGDFR

-1027 LSEDRKKLFL
+1027 LSEDRKTLFL
-1037 KVIDYKSGKKE
+1037 KVIDYKSGKKA

-1054 FSGLDLQL
+1054 FAGLDLQL

-1073 KERNPNREVLP
+1073 KEKNSNREVLP
-1084 SALFYFTMDNPV
+1084 SALFYFTMENPV
-1096 IPYEEDFDPEKERLK
+1096 IPYDKDSDPDKERLK

-1116 GLVNLSEESLSHL
+1116 GLVNFSEESLSHL

-1157 EKLKA
+1157 EKLEA
-1162 LLEFAKQEMLEGAK
+1162 LLAFARKEMLEGAK

-1205 CGFDEDLPNFRYRN
+1205 CGFDEDIPNFRYRS

-1232 LKKTKG
+1232 LKKT
-1238 KTEEDIEKSDTGEE
+1238 EEEIEESDTGEE
-1252 KTLIRAKD
+1252 KKQIRAKD

>member
-47 MQKRIVMHEK
+47 MQKRIVMHEN
-57 NKGKGILNL
+57 NKGKGIINL

-79 SHANKKVPKSL
+79 SHRNKPVPKAL

-98 LSLVAEKYNRNLLY
+98 LSLVAEKYNRNLHY

-143 STCALKSVKKLTGAK
+143 SACALKSVKKLTGAK

-169 LSWLLEHKKY
+169 LNWLLEHKKY

-189 EQILQDP
+189 EQVLQDS

-237 REEGNLYDKGDL
+237 REEGNLYDRGDL

-317 TEGERVGTVGE
+317 TEGERGSRGQE
-328 KRDRSLEPFEKT
+328 KKDVKTFEKT
-340 NQKEAQEEAQKEKRI
+340 EQEEAQKEKRI

-369 REVEEAAAEIRALV
+369 REVEEAAVEIRALV
-383 KNEGYRYR
+383 KDEGYCYR

-463 EEEELVDRWENLAR
+463 VEEELVDRWENIAR
-477 ERGWKGLEA
+477 ERGLKGLEA
-486 FSSLLQS
+486 FSSLLKS
-493 EEGEEEL
+493 
-500 SRGTEE
+500 E

-512 EEVERHPEEEEINSE
+512 EEEEIQSE
-527 EKGERAYKKK
+527 EKEERAYKKK

-561 DQKEEKE
+561 EKEGEKEQSEEKQE
-568 LDDEKGQNEEKKEKG
+568 GETQQNEENKEKG

-604 RLLVSLSFLAEEG
+604 RLLESLSFLSEEG

-643 GEIFISKKSFGKLF
+643 GEISISKKSFGKLF

-666 RQIPATLDQLVVG
+666 RQIPATLDQVVVG

-687 NPKAFFFLGLSSE
+687 NPKAFLFLGLSSE
-700 FLPKGMGKSII
+700 FLPKGMGKKII
-711 FTEKERAFLRES
+711 FTEKEREFLRES
-723 GYRLSPLSWEESYME
+723 GYRLSPLSWEESYIE

-752 LYLSYPRAVRN
+752 LYLSYPRTLRN

-776 FPLFPDLK
+776 LPLFPDLK
-784 IIYSEGEKLPIYN
+784 IIYSEKEKLPIYN
-797 GKRALEELVEELPKQ
+797 GKRALEELVEELPKK
-812 CTGKSLFLQ
+812 CTGKSLYLQ
-821 KEEILHRF
+821 KEEIVHRF

-835 LLQYLWNREEYREEV
+835 LLQYLWNREEYHEEV
-850 ERILK
+850 EKILK

-951 EVLEELWQDPEFSFF
+951 EVLEELWQDPEFSLF

-1006 EFKMEEEGLQLR
+1006 EFKMEEEGLHLR

-1037 KVIDYKSGKKE
+1037 KVIDYKSGKKA

-1096 IPYEEDFDPEKERLK
+1096 IPYEEDFDPEKERIK

-1129 EKREGESLLLP
+1129 EKREEESLLLP

-1162 LLEFAKQEMLEGAK
+1162 LLEFAKKEMLEGAK

-1238 KTEEDIEKSDTGEE
+1238 KTEEDIEESDTGEE

-1260 AKNIETRKEDGDE
+1260 AKNIETRKEESNE

>member
-189 EQILQDP
+189 EQVLQDP

-317 TEGERVGTVGE
+317 TEGERVGIVGE

-383 KNEGYRYR
+383 KDEGYRYR

-463 EEEELVDRWENLAR
+463 VEEEMVDRWENLAR
-477 ERGWKGLEA
+477 ERGLKGLEA

-500 SRGTEE
+500 SAGTEE

-512 EEVERHPEEEEINSE
+512 GEEEKQPK
-527 EKGERAYKKK
+527 EKGEREHKKK

-561 DQKEEKE
+561 
-568 LDDEKGQNEEKKEKG
+568 EKG

-604 RLLVSLSFLAEEG
+604 RLLESLSFLSEEG

-643 GEIFISKKSFGKLF
+643 GEISISKKSFGKLF

-666 RQIPATLDQLVVG
+666 RQIPATLDQVVVG

-700 FLPKGMGKSII
+700 FLPKGMGKNII

-723 GYRLSPLSWEESYME
+723 GYRLSPLSWEESYIE

-776 FPLFPDLK
+776 FPLFSDLK
-784 IIYSEGEKLPIYN
+784 TIYSEREKLPIYN

-863 ERITKEMS
+863 ESITKEMS

-951 EVLEELWQDPEFSFF
+951 EVLEELWQDPEFSLF

-1162 LLEFAKQEMLEGAK
+1162 LLEFAKQEMLDGAK

-1260 AKNIETRKEDGDE
+1260 AKNIETGKEDGDE

>member
-47 MQKRIVMHEK
+47 MQKRIVMHEN
-57 NKGKGILNL
+57 NKGKGIINL

-79 SHANKKVPKSL
+79 SHRNKPVPKAL

-143 STCALKSVKKLTGAK
+143 SACALKSVKKLTGAK

-260 KEVEELALKLKVKV
+260 KEVEELALKLRVKV

-308 ICDDYAFGQ
+308 ICDDYAYGKAEVERDSRGQ
-317 TEGERVGTVGE
+317 E
-328 KRDRSLEPFEKT
+328 KKDVKSFEKT
-340 NQKEAQEEAQKEKRI
+340 DQEGAQKEK
-355 QPFGISIRECPNIL
+355 QNKPFGISIRECSNIL

-383 KNEGYRYR
+383 KDEDYRYR

-463 EEEELVDRWENLAR
+463 VEEELVDRWENLAR
-477 ERGWKGLEA
+477 ERGLKGLES

-493 EEGEEEL
+493 DEGEEEL
-500 SRGTEE
+500 SAGTEE

-512 EEVERHPEEEEINSE
+512 K
-527 EKGERAYKKK
+527 EKGESAYKKK

-568 LDDEKGQNEEKKEKG
+568 QDDERGQNEEKKEKG

-596 LEKTDLEN
+596 LEKTNLEN
-604 RLLVSLSFLAEEG
+604 RLLGSLSFLSEES

-643 GEIFISKKSFGKLF
+643 GEISISKKSFGKLF

-666 RQIPATLDQLVVG
+666 RQIPATLDQVVVG

-700 FLPKGMGKSII
+700 FLPKGMGKKII
-711 FTEKERAFLRES
+711 FTEKEREFLRES
-723 GYRLSPLSWEESYME
+723 GYRLSPLSWEESYIE
-738 KYYVYKAFLTPKER
+738 KYYVYKSFLTPKER
-752 LYLSYPRAVRN
+752 LYLSYPRALRN
-763 GKSGKASPYLKEL
+763 GKSGKTSPYLKEL
-776 FPLFPDLK
+776 FLLFPDLK
-784 IIYSEGEKLPIYN
+784 IIYSEKEKLPIYN
-797 GKRALEELVEELPKQ
+797 GKRALEELVEELPKK
-812 CTGKSLFLQ
+812 CTGKSLYLQ
-821 KEEILHRF
+821 KEEIVHRF

-850 ERILK
+850 EKILK

-891 CPYAHFLQYGLN
+891 CPYAHFLQYGLS
-903 LKDRKTS
+903 LRDRKTS

-925 ELFFQKLMRR
+925 ELFFQKLMRK
-935 KDIEE
+935 KDMEE
-940 VFGEKLEELLE
+940 AFGEKLEELLE
-951 EVLEELWQDPEFSFF
+951 EVLEELWQDPEFSLF

-1037 KVIDYKSGKKE
+1037 KVIDYKSGKKA

-1073 KERNPNREVLP
+1073 KEKNPNREVLP

-1096 IPYEEDFDPEKERLK
+1096 IPYEEDFDSEKERLK

-1205 CGFDEDLPNFRYRN
+1205 CGFDEDLPNFRYRS

-1232 LKKTKG
+1232 LKKTK
-1238 KTEEDIEKSDTGEE
+1238 EEIEKSNTGEE

>member
-16 TEFCIRKALEEA
+16 TEYCIRKALEEA

-189 EQILQDP
+189 EQVLQDP

-317 TEGERVGTVGE
+317 TEGERVGIVGE

-340 NQKEAQEEAQKEKRI
+340 EQKEK
-355 QPFGISIRECPNIL
+355 QNKPFGISIRECPNIL

-383 KNEGYRYR
+383 KDEGYRYR

-463 EEEELVDRWENLAR
+463 VEEELVDRWENLAR
-477 ERGWKGLEA
+477 ERGLKGLES

-493 EEGEEEL
+493 DEGEEEL
-500 SRGTEE
+500 SAGTEE

-512 EEVERHPEEEEINSE
+512 K
-527 EKGERAYKKK
+527 EKGESAYKKK

-543 YRDLTCLFTFYER
+543 YRDLTCLFTFFER

-568 LDDEKGQNEEKKEKG
+568 QDDERGQNEEKKEKG

-604 RLLVSLSFLAEEG
+604 RLLESLSFLSEEG

-643 GEIFISKKSFGKLF
+643 GEISISKKSFGKLF

-666 RQIPATLDQLVVG
+666 RQIPATLDQVVVG

-700 FLPKGMGKSII
+700 FLPKGMGKKII

-723 GYRLSPLSWEESYME
+723 GYRLSPLSWEESYIE

-752 LYLSYPRAVRN
+752 LYLSYPRTLRN

-776 FPLFPDLK
+776 LPLFSDLK
-784 IIYSEGEKLPIYN
+784 IIYSEKEKLPIYN
-797 GKRALEELVEELPKQ
+797 GKRALEELVEELPKK
-812 CTGKSLFLQ
+812 CTGKSLYLQ
-821 KEEILHRF
+821 KEEIVHRF

-835 LLQYLWNREEYREEV
+835 LLHYLWNREEYREEV
-850 ERILK
+850 KKILK

-918 NVYHRML
+918 NLYHRML
-925 ELFFQKLMRR
+925 ELFFRKLMRR
-935 KDIEE
+935 KDMEE
-940 VFGEKLEELLE
+940 AFGEKREELLN
-951 EVLEELWQDPEFSFF
+951 EVLEELWQDPEFSLF

-979 KKNGRRILW
+979 QKNGRRILW
-988 ALGKQLMGGDFR
+988 ALGKQLLGGDFR

-1027 LSEDRKKLFL
+1027 LSEDRKTLFL
-1037 KVIDYKSGKKE
+1037 KVIDYKSGKKA

-1054 FSGLDLQL
+1054 FAGLDLQL

-1073 KERNPNREVLP
+1073 KEKNSNREVLP
-1084 SALFYFTMDNPV
+1084 SALFYFAMDNPV

-1157 EKLKA
+1157 EKLEA
-1162 LLEFAKQEMLEGAK
+1162 LLAFARKEMLEGAK

-1187 IRKEGDITAC
+1187 IRKEGDITSC

-1205 CGFDEDLPNFRYRN
+1205 CGFDEDIPNFRYRS

-1232 LKKTKG
+1232 LKKT
-1238 KTEEDIEKSDTGEE
+1238 EEKIEESDTGEE

>member
-16 TEFCIRKALEEA
+16 TEFCVRKALEEA
-28 GKDLNHNVYYLVP
+28 EKDLNHNVYYLVP

-47 MQKRIVMHEK
+47 MQKRIVMYEN
-57 NKGKGILNL
+57 NKGKGIINL

-79 SHANKKVPKSL
+79 SHRNKTVPKAL

-143 STCALKSVKKLTGAK
+143 SNCALKSVKKLTGAK
-158 LHDMALLYEGF
+158 LHDMALLYAGF
-169 LSWLLEHKKY
+169 LNWLLEHGKY

-189 EQILQDP
+189 EQVLQDP
-196 NYKNASFL
+196 NYKNATFL

-219 EILMEGENDILIS
+219 EILMEGENNILIS

-237 REEGNLYDKGDL
+237 REEGNLYEKGDM

-260 KEVEELALKLKVKV
+260 KEVEELALKLNVKV
-274 LPEIN
+274 LPAIN

-308 ICDDYAFGQ
+308 ICDDYAYGKAEVERACRGQ
-317 TEGERVGTVGE
+317 E
-328 KRDRSLEPFEKT
+328 KRDVKSFEKT
-340 NQKEAQEEAQKEKRI
+340 EQEEKQKEKQIR
-355 QPFGISIRECPNIL
+355 PFGITLRECPNIL
-369 REVEEAAAEIRALV
+369 REVEEAAVEIRALV
-383 KNEGYRYR
+383 KDEGYRYR

-427 DSPYGKVVRS
+427 DSPYGKVLRS

-448 DAVFRYLRAFPYRGA
+448 DTVFRYLRAFPYRGA
-463 EEEELVDRWENLAR
+463 GEEELVDRWENIAR
-477 ERGWKGLEA
+477 ERGLKGLPA
-486 FSSLLQS
+486 FSSLLKP
-493 EEGEEEL
+493 EEDE
-500 SRGTEE
+500 TEE
-506 EEEIQS
+506 EKEE
-512 EEVERHPEEEEINSE
+512 RT
-527 EKGERAYKKK
+527 YKKK

-543 YRDLTCLFTFYER
+543 YWDLTCLFTFYER

-561 DQKEEKE
+561 
-568 LDDEKGQNEEKKEKG
+568 EKG

-604 RLLVSLSFLAEEG
+604 RLLESLSFLSEEG

-629 GIILEMMEKMRESL
+629 GIILEIMEKMRESL
-643 GEIFISKKSFGKLF
+643 GEISISKKSFGKLF

-666 RQIPATLDQLVVG
+666 RQIPATLDQVVVG

-700 FLPKGMGKSII
+700 FLPKGMGKNII

-723 GYRLSPLSWEESYME
+723 GYRLSPLSWEESYIE

-776 FPLFPDLK
+776 FPLFSDLK
-784 IIYSEGEKLPIYN
+784 IIYSERQKLPIYN
-797 GKRALEELVEELPKQ
+797 GKRALEELVEELPKK
-812 CTGKSLFLQ
+812 CTGKSLYLQ
-821 KEEILHRF
+821 KEEIVHRF

-835 LLQYLWNREEYREEV
+835 LLQYLWNREEYHEEV
-850 ERILK
+850 EKILK

-885 MEVFYS
+885 MEIFYS

-918 NVYHRML
+918 NLYHRML
-925 ELFFQKLMRR
+925 ELFFKKLMRR
-935 KDIEE
+935 KDMEE
-940 VFGEKLEELLE
+940 AFGEKLEEILN
-951 EVLEELWQDPEFSFF
+951 EVLEELWQDPEFSLF

-979 KKNGRRILW
+979 QKNGRRILW
-988 ALGKQLMGGDFR
+988 ALGKQLLGGDFR

-1027 LSEDRKKLFL
+1027 LSEDRKTLFL
-1037 KVIDYKSGKKE
+1037 KVIDYKSGKKA

-1054 FSGLDLQL
+1054 FAGLDLQL

-1073 KERNPNREVLP
+1073 KEKNPNREVLP
-1084 SALFYFTMDNPV
+1084 SALFYFTMENPV
-1096 IPYEEDFDPEKERLK
+1096 IPYDKDSDPDKERLK

-1116 GLVNLSEESLSHL
+1116 GLVNFSEESLSHL
-1129 EKREGESLLLP
+1129 EKREEESLLLP

-1157 EKLKA
+1157 EKLEA
-1162 LLEFAKQEMLEGAK
+1162 LLAFARKEMLEGAK

-1187 IRKEGDITAC
+1187 IRKEGDITSC

-1205 CGFDEDLPNFRYRN
+1205 CGFDEDIPNFRYRS

-1232 LKKTKG
+1232 LKKT
-1238 KTEEDIEKSDTGEE
+1238 EEEIEESDTGEE

>member
-28 GKDLNHNVYYLVP
+28 SKDLNHNVYYLVP

-47 MQKRIVMHEK
+47 MQKRIVMHEN

-143 STCALKSVKKLTGAK
+143 SNCALKSVKKLTGAK
-158 LHDMALLYEGF
+158 LHDMALLYAGF
-169 LSWLLEHKKY
+169 LNWLLEHGKY

-189 EQILQDP
+189 EQVLQDP
-196 NYKNASFL
+196 NYKNATFL

-219 EILMEGENDILIS
+219 EILMEGENNILIS

-237 REEGNLYDKGDL
+237 REEGNLYEKGDM

-260 KEVEELALKLKVKV
+260 KEVEELALKLNVKV
-274 LPEIN
+274 LPAIN

-308 ICDDYAFGQ
+308 ICDDYAYGKAEVERACRGQ
-317 TEGERVGTVGE
+317 E
-328 KRDRSLEPFEKT
+328 KRDVKSFEKT
-340 NQKEAQEEAQKEKRI
+340 EQEEKQKEKQIR
-355 QPFGISIRECPNIL
+355 PFGITLRECPNIL
-369 REVEEAAAEIRALV
+369 REVEEAAVEIRALV
-383 KNEGYRYR
+383 KDEGYRYR

-427 DSPYGKVVRS
+427 DSPYGKVLRS

-448 DAVFRYLRAFPYRGA
+448 DTVFRYLRAFPYRGA
-463 EEEELVDRWENLAR
+463 GEEELVDRWENIAR
-477 ERGWKGLEA
+477 ERGLKGLPA
-486 FSSLLQS
+486 FSSLLKP
-493 EEGEEEL
+493 EEDE
-500 SRGTEE
+500 TEE
-506 EEEIQS
+506 EKEE
-512 EEVERHPEEEEINSE
+512 RT
-527 EKGERAYKKK
+527 YKKK

-543 YRDLTCLFTFYER
+543 YWDLTCLFTFYER

-561 DQKEEKE
+561 
-568 LDDEKGQNEEKKEKG
+568 EKG

-604 RLLVSLSFLAEEG
+604 RLLESLSFLSEEG

-643 GEIFISKKSFGKLF
+643 GEISISKKSFGKLF

-666 RQIPATLDQLVVG
+666 RQIPATLDQVVVG

-687 NPKAFFFLGLSSE
+687 NPKAFLFLGLSSE
-700 FLPKGMGKSII
+700 FLPKGMGKKII
-711 FTEKERAFLRES
+711 FTEKEREFLRES
-723 GYRLSPLSWEESYME
+723 GYRLSPLSWEESYIE

-752 LYLSYPRAVRN
+752 LYLSYPRTLRN

-776 FPLFPDLK
+776 LPLFSDLK
-784 IIYSEGEKLPIYN
+784 IIYSEKEKLPIYN
-797 GKRALEELVEELPKQ
+797 GKRALEELVEELPKK
-812 CTGKSLFLQ
+812 CTGKSLYLQ
-821 KEEILHRF
+821 KEEIVHRF

-835 LLQYLWNREEYREEV
+835 LLHYLWNREEYREEV
-850 ERILK
+850 KKILK

-918 NVYHRML
+918 NLYHRML
-925 ELFFQKLMRR
+925 ELFFRKLMRR
-935 KDIEE
+935 KDMEE
-940 VFGEKLEELLE
+940 AFGEKREELLN
-951 EVLEELWQDPEFSFF
+951 EVLEELWQDPEFSLF

-979 KKNGRRILW
+979 QKNGRRILW
-988 ALGKQLMGGDFR
+988 ALGKQLLGGDFR

-1027 LSEDRKKLFL
+1027 LSEDRKTLFL
-1037 KVIDYKSGKKE
+1037 KVIDYKSGKKA

-1054 FSGLDLQL
+1054 FAGLDLQL

-1073 KERNPNREVLP
+1073 KEKNSNREVLP
-1084 SALFYFTMDNPV
+1084 SALFYFAMDNPV

-1157 EKLKA
+1157 EKLEA
-1162 LLEFAKQEMLEGAK
+1162 LLAFARKEMLEGAI

-1187 IRKEGDITAC
+1187 IRKEGDITSC

-1205 CGFDEDLPNFRYRN
+1205 CGFDEDIPNFRYRS

-1232 LKKTKG
+1232 LKKT
-1238 KTEEDIEKSDTGEE
+1238 EEKIEESDTGEE

>member
-47 MQKRIVMHEK
+47 MQKRIVMHEN
-57 NKGKGILNL
+57 NKGKGIINL

-79 SHANKKVPKSL
+79 SHRNKPVPKAL

-98 LSLVAEKYNRNLLY
+98 LSLVAEKYNRNLHY

-317 TEGERVGTVGE
+317 TEGERAGTAGE

-340 NQKEAQEEAQKEKRI
+340 EQKEK
-355 QPFGISIRECPNIL
+355 QNKPFGISIRECPNIL

-383 KNEGYRYR
+383 KDEGYRYR

-463 EEEELVDRWENLAR
+463 VEEELVDRWENLAR
-477 ERGWKGLEA
+477 ERGLKGLES

-493 EEGEEEL
+493 DEGEEEL
-500 SRGTEE
+500 SAGTEE

-512 EEVERHPEEEEINSE
+512 K
-527 EKGERAYKKK
+527 EKGESAYKKK

-543 YRDLTCLFTFYER
+543 YRDLTCLFTFFER

-568 LDDEKGQNEEKKEKG
+568 QDDERGQNEEKKEKG

-604 RLLVSLSFLAEEG
+604 RLLESLSFLSEEG

-643 GEIFISKKSFGKLF
+643 GEISISKKSFGKLF

-666 RQIPATLDQLVVG
+666 RQIPATLDQVVVG

-700 FLPKGMGKSII
+700 FLPKGMGKNII

-723 GYRLSPLSWEESYME
+723 GYRLSPLSWEESYIE

-776 FPLFPDLK
+776 FPLFSDLK
-784 IIYSEGEKLPIYN
+784 IIYSERQKLPIYN
-797 GKRALEELVEELPKQ
+797 GKRALEELVEELPKK
-812 CTGKSLFLQ
+812 CTGKSLYLQ
-821 KEEILHRF
+821 KEEIVHRF

-835 LLQYLWNREEYREEV
+835 LLQYLWNREEYHEEV
-850 ERILK
+850 EKILK

-885 MEVFYS
+885 MEIFYS

-918 NVYHRML
+918 NLYHRML
-925 ELFFQKLMRR
+925 ELFFKKLMRR
-935 KDIEE
+935 KDMEE
-940 VFGEKLEELLE
+940 AFGEKLEEILN
-951 EVLEELWQDPEFSFF
+951 EVLEELWQDPEFSLF

-979 KKNGRRILW
+979 QKNGRRILW
-988 ALGKQLMGGDFR
+988 ALGKQLLGGDFR

-1027 LSEDRKKLFL
+1027 LSEDRKTLFL
-1037 KVIDYKSGKKE
+1037 KVIDYKSGKKA

-1054 FSGLDLQL
+1054 FAGLDLQL

-1073 KERNPNREVLP
+1073 KEKNPNREVLP
-1084 SALFYFTMDNPV
+1084 SALFYFTMENPV
-1096 IPYEEDFDPEKERLK
+1096 IPYDKDSDPDKERLK

-1116 GLVNLSEESLSHL
+1116 GLVNFSEESLSHL
-1129 EKREGESLLLP
+1129 EKREEESLLLP

-1157 EKLKA
+1157 EKLEA
-1162 LLEFAKQEMLEGAK
+1162 LLAFARKEMLEGAK

-1205 CGFDEDLPNFRYRN
+1205 CGFDEDIPNFRYRS

-1232 LKKTKG
+1232 LKKT
-1238 KTEEDIEKSDTGEE
+1238 EEEIEESDTGEE

>member
-47 MQKRIVMHEK
+47 MQKRIVMHEN
-57 NKGKGILNL
+57 NKGKGIINL

-79 SHANKKVPKSL
+79 SHRNKPVPKAL

-98 LSLVAEKYNRNLLY
+98 LSLVAEKYNRNLHY

-143 STCALKSVKKLTGAK
+143 SACARKSVKKLTGAK

-169 LSWLLEHKKY
+169 LNWLLEHKKY

-189 EQILQDP
+189 EQVLQDS

-260 KEVEELALKLKVKV
+260 KEVEELALKLNVKV

-317 TEGERVGTVGE
+317 TEGERAGTAGE

-340 NQKEAQEEAQKEKRI
+340 EQKEK
-355 QPFGISIRECPNIL
+355 QNKPFGISIRECPNIL

-383 KNEGYRYR
+383 KDEGYRYR

-463 EEEELVDRWENLAR
+463 VEEELVDRWENLAR
-477 ERGWKGLEA
+477 ERGLKGLES

-493 EEGEEEL
+493 DEGEEEL
-500 SRGTEE
+500 SAGTEE

-512 EEVERHPEEEEINSE
+512 K
-527 EKGERAYKKK
+527 EKGESAYKKK

-543 YRDLTCLFTFYER
+543 YRDLTCLFTFFER

-568 LDDEKGQNEEKKEKG
+568 QDDERGQNEEKKEKG

-604 RLLVSLSFLAEEG
+604 RLLESLSFLSEEG

-643 GEIFISKKSFGKLF
+643 GEISISKKSFGKLF

-666 RQIPATLDQLVVG
+666 RQIPATLDQVVVG

-700 FLPKGMGKSII
+700 FLPKGMGKNII

-723 GYRLSPLSWEESYME
+723 GYRLSPLSWEESYIE

-776 FPLFPDLK
+776 FPLFSDLK
-784 IIYSEGEKLPIYN
+784 IIYSERQKLPIYN
-797 GKRALEELVEELPKQ
+797 GKRALEELVEELPKK
-812 CTGKSLFLQ
+812 CTGKSLYLQ
-821 KEEILHRF
+821 KEEIVHRF

-835 LLQYLWNREEYREEV
+835 LLHYLWNREEYHEEV
-850 ERILK
+850 EKILK

-885 MEVFYS
+885 MEIFYS

-918 NVYHRML
+918 NLYHRML
-925 ELFFQKLMRR
+925 ELFFKKLMRR
-935 KDIEE
+935 KDMEE
-940 VFGEKLEELLE
+940 AFGEKLEEILN
-951 EVLEELWQDPEFSFF
+951 EVLEELWQDPEFSLF

-979 KKNGRRILW
+979 QKNGRRILW
-988 ALGKQLMGGDFR
+988 ALGKQLLGGDFR

-1027 LSEDRKKLFL
+1027 LSEDRKTLFL
-1037 KVIDYKSGKKE
+1037 KVIDYKSGKKA

-1054 FSGLDLQL
+1054 FAGLDLQL

-1073 KERNPNREVLP
+1073 KEKNPNREVLP
-1084 SALFYFTMDNPV
+1084 SALFYFTMENPV
-1096 IPYEEDFDPEKERLK
+1096 IPYDKDSDPDKERLK

-1116 GLVNLSEESLSHL
+1116 GLVNFSEESLSHL
-1129 EKREGESLLLP
+1129 EKREEESLLLP

-1157 EKLKA
+1157 EKLEA
-1162 LLEFAKQEMLEGAK
+1162 LLAFARKEMLEGAK

-1205 CGFDEDLPNFRYRN
+1205 CGFDEDIPNFRYRS

-1232 LKKTKG
+1232 LKKT
-1238 KTEEDIEKSDTGEE
+1238 EEEIEESDTGEE

>member
-189 EQILQDP
+189 EQVLQDP

-317 TEGERVGTVGE
+317 TEGERVGIVGE

-383 KNEGYRYR
+383 KDEGYRYR

-463 EEEELVDRWENLAR
+463 VEEEMVDRWENLAR
-477 ERGWKGLEA
+477 ERGLKGLEA

-500 SRGTEE
+500 SAGTEE

-512 EEVERHPEEEEINSE
+512 GEEEKQPK
-527 EKGERAYKKK
+527 EKGEREHKKK

-568 LDDEKGQNEEKKEKG
+568 LDDEKGQNEEKQEKG
-583 LVLKDRIDSLSEL
+583 VVLKDRIDSLSEL

-604 RLLVSLSFLAEEG
+604 RLLESLSFLSEEG

-643 GEIFISKKSFGKLF
+643 GEISISKKSFGKLF

-666 RQIPATLDQLVVG
+666 RQIPATLDQVVVG

-700 FLPKGMGKSII
+700 FLPKGMGKNII

-723 GYRLSPLSWEESYME
+723 GYRLSPLSWEESYIE

-776 FPLFPDLK
+776 FPLFSDLK
-784 IIYSEGEKLPIYN
+784 IIYSERQKLPIYN
-797 GKRALEELVEELPKQ
+797 GKRALEELVEELPKK
-812 CTGKSLFLQ
+812 CTGKSLYLQ
-821 KEEILHRF
+821 KEEIVHRF

-835 LLQYLWNREEYREEV
+835 LLHYLWNREEYREEV
-850 ERILK
+850 KKILK

-885 MEVFYS
+885 MEAFYS
-891 CPYAHFLQYGLN
+891 CPYAHFLQYGLK
-903 LKDRKTS
+903 LQDRKTS

-918 NVYHRML
+918 NLYHRML
-925 ELFFQKLMRR
+925 ELFFRKLMGR
-935 KDIEE
+935 KDMEE
-940 VFGEKLEELLE
+940 AFGEKREEILN
-951 EVLEELWQDPEFSFF
+951 EVLEELWQDPEFSLF

-979 KKNGRRILW
+979 QKNGRRILW
-988 ALGKQLMGGDFR
+988 ALGKQLLGGDFR

-1027 LSEDRKKLFL
+1027 LSEDRKTLFL
-1037 KVIDYKSGKKE
+1037 KVIDYKSGKKA

-1054 FSGLDLQL
+1054 FAGLDLQL

-1073 KERNPNREVLP
+1073 KEKNPNQEVLP
-1084 SALFYFTMDNPV
+1084 SALFYFTMENPV
-1096 IPYEEDFDPEKERLK
+1096 IPYDKDSDPDKERLK

-1129 EKREGESLLLP
+1129 EKREEESLLLP

-1157 EKLKA
+1157 EKLEA
-1162 LLEFAKQEMLEGAK
+1162 LLAFAKKEMLEGAK

-1205 CGFDEDLPNFRYRN
+1205 CGFDEDIPNFRYRTM
-1219 PDSRTDEELWEEI
+1219 DSRTDEELWEEI
-1232 LKKTKG
+1232 LKKT
-1238 KTEEDIEKSDTGEE
+1238 EEEIEESDTGEE

-1260 AKNIETRKEDGDE
+1260 AKNIVKRKEDGDE